1 MANFFEQF
9 DTAKKKEPSENF
21 FAKFDKQPEETSNPL
36 KGSAARAVE
45 LGASGVEAY
54 SRVAK
59 PFGVIDEALNK
70 ATPFL
75 GMLNM
80 ARRSMQGKEG
90 LEKENQA
97 LDSMQDWASS
107 SRDYAKDIGYAP
119 STKLGDIPS
128 NPLNLVPFIAERIIT
143 SVPDMVAA
151 VTMPKA
157 YVAARTNEI
166 LNDRLKN
173 DEKTIEQATVG
184 DVAAAATGAVIETS
198 LERFATKGLFKGATP
213 GKTAG
218 SRIGTQ
224 VGIQS
229 GTEALEEGAS
239 NIAGSAGTKRGV
251 DYEELGTAMLEGAIV
266 GGGFGG
272 TIQGVKE
279 GVNRYLKGDEK
290 KTGKSVLDR
299 LTEEE
304 DVGQVIPPAGGEST
318 SLAGQ
323 PGAGSSAG
331 RTTRPKPD
339 GMVST
344 GQDVTDVDTGA
355 GQPAS
360 SLANFQ
366 EAYNNLRQEI
376 VPLLGGGIQTPEKT
390 TQIKMAMRDLNNL
403 VDDNAN
409 LINDPKLINQLK
421 NPMFDG
427 SSIVGAL
434 AAQDQSGQARG
445 MQSDMFGTIKRTA
458 QMARDAMAMAGGD
471 VTKAVA
477 NLEAAKQRYIA
488 KLQAGAYDENWAITQ
503 AGPGMTAGEA
513 VRSRQQL
520 AEQHV
525 ARLAEQID
533 QAIEQLQRPAR
544 GMQSA
549 DPLRAGQ
556 IETGVE
562 IANNFGGGNRAAAV
576 QWQQGRIQKL
586 QQDAQL
592 GPENAPD
599 YLYNTAG
606 GEALKSPE
614 AYKTYFDNLISL
626 NQEVLS
632 QLQGTPRAMQGNLLG
647 EGAWSNVKR
656 TTKGD
661 VEIIP
666 TSSLD
671 RAAQRNKADTS
682 TPEYEALKAS
692 IQAKGIVDPIIIT
705 TNSLGRAEV
714 FEGNHRLQAAREL
727 GIKEIPVVL
736 HSRTNSSESYP
747 VVGRKPSSLLAET
760 EKQINEERVKPIP
773 QDAQTAEMVGESTD
787 AATQARVEAAR
798 KSAEIEKRNK
808 GKDQAVTPSMT
819 PLERVLT
826 LEDREADLVNQ
837 LEKTETQK
845 VGSSLGVEEKDL
857 KAGLQT
863 ELVGVRRDL
872 EAARAEVASRKS
884 TPAVTPAEQVT
895 TTPTTVESTQEQNDM
910 FGKPVVQKQQRKGQ
924 PKKERKDLTPLDE
937 DFEEF
942 GAPVEGDADVTATAE
957 PVQYDQ
963 KGDPIE
969 APDTST
975 EHIAQTTEGGQVKE
989 FFDLIQPI
997 AETSTEQ
1004 ERHNS
1009 SKNVAAK
1016 VMLQYDIASA
1026 GESSSPGAR
1035 SMLKYLTSRVGGVN
1049 AFKALMDALRRASPE
1064 EQGRLYTKAGIP
1076 DLTTRRGIEQFSD
1089 EVREYVSQLS
1099 GKGVGVGMPK
1109 SGIYTERITTGTAV
1123 TQKFGKTAGGKPRR
1137 PSQGVT
1143 ETEHVIADGK
1153 LRGALLAIKQSFTA
1167 GTKMSPQ
1174 MSAAMTYLNNLN
1186 RDTFGQAMSAL
1197 AYDLAYYAVDPKYF
1211 NANYGY
1217 FGEGGRYANNFR
1229 EWVKENLSP
1238 STLATLDEMVEQ
1250 HKQTHEANVAYTK
1263 AVADYHESL
1272 KRYEEQLAKEA
1283 KERATIVEK
1292 KNERKLKRI
1301 SERLAETTT
1310 GEGEATPDVEVS
1322 TKNLPTLQM
1331 LTEVHPD
1338 MVRMLEAGDTRGA
1351 LDLMVQMKSNPYYA
1365 ELAKRLLDTGFTAKT
1380 RIVDADTMESL
1391 NNDPNIGKSLKER
1404 IDGLRDVIIAIYPV
1418 DQQGTLIAELRS
1430 GKLRNVLS
1438 ALAQIEASMDQ
1449 MNASESNKQVL
1460 QGLIDLVNTQYT
1472 WSGKYDPAT
1481 DSIVMRR
1488 GVGKLTNHLLLHET
1502 IHAAASHLLDNPER
1516 LSGFQR
1522 QGYDRLMEL
1531 YTYAK
1536 TQLQQEGADTG
1547 AIYGL
1552 KDLHEFVSE
1561 ALTNPV
1567 FQAKLRA
1574 YRYKAAPYSLQ
1585 NRFTDAI
1592 RRLFNVKKGY
1602 ESNVMAEAMLAAD
1615 AMMAGTMSV
1624 EGMTVTTGPK
1634 AMATGKRKPKVT
1646 PTGMPNQ
1653 PSTIRRWMQTRNWS
1667 QVKREYRNIN
1677 AALRPAFL
1685 GVLTLRQIDD
1695 LVAGRIPQI
1704 KNFIRVTEDFL
1715 ARKSNILEESA
1726 KISRRWEL
1734 LQSKDPDMSRKLGAV
1749 MHSATIAEVDPDKA
1763 TTSQRN
1769 LNVQLMIDWRALNPE
1784 AQTIYRETRNFF
1796 QRRYSNYKR
1805 LMNRRIIQMRQLG
1818 VSEAT
1823 ILEIRNEFEKG
1834 ALKGPYFPLMR
1845 FGRFW
1850 YQIGRST
1857 GREYYMFDSQGA
1869 RDAHIEERLER
1880 DPYLS
1885 QTIGNNIGND
1895 YAKQMDLHASQSTFL
1910 KEVFAAV
1917 DTAKFVGLSPTAADA
1932 RKKELK
1938 DSFYQT
1944 FLQNQ
1949 PDRSMRNQFIH
1960 RNSVEGFSQD
1970 ALRNFTVTSF
1980 NMAYQLARFEFS
1992 PEMFSQMSAA
2002 RSQVKRRIPAGAS
2015 YDPALAAENDELRDF
2030 IKETELKLNA
2040 MLNPP
2045 DDGAWVSYFSNIGFI
2060 YYLTS
2065 VASSVTNILGGIM
2078 IGVPTLVGQQVKAD
2092 PNMSYTRAVANVMG
2106 QVSKTIGQIG
2116 FTGFGIETG
2125 GRIRDSRLLTPSL
2138 QRSNSLTSAEQAA
2151 YRRFVADGLID
2162 ITAAY
2167 DQSGLASKPTED
2179 YSGIPNKSM
2188 QVISFLFHHAERI
2201 NREVVAMSSFR
2212 AAMERRANYPNQ
2224 QQAFAEAIAEAKD
2237 VTHRSMFDYSAPNKP
2252 RYMQHPVA
2260 RVILQFKQFPQQM
2273 TFFLVTN
2280 AWNSIFTGKLTKAEK
2295 REARARFVG
2304 IMGTSA
2310 IMTGVT
2316 GLWNFS
2322 TVASIIEAVF
2332 NYGLDSDDEDR
2343 LDFELAFMNWAVN
2356 TLGKEAGM
2364 LLGRGAFNA
2373 LGYDFASKLKLDGMW
2388 IPDSR
2393 QNLDAQ
2399 TALNDTITKTL
2410 GPFVGIL
2417 QQGARAYD
2425 LFKTGHGD
2433 RALEAMMP
2441 AFIRQPMVA
2450 YRYSKEGA
2458 TNMAGDKI
2466 VDEFS
2471 PFDLAMQ
2478 SLGFRT
2484 SELAERQY
2492 FNITK
2497 KGQAEG
2503 ITKKRTEALNLF
2515 GLYFMTNDSDGV
2527 EKALDQI
2534 IKFNAKHPTAAI
2546 DVDGI
2551 ISSIEKKLEKSAKTD
2566 QGLYIDDKLR
2576 HIVTQ
2581 DYVDKLKKDSKP
2593 AKKKANYFEQFQ

>member
-9 DTAKKKEPSENF
+9 DTAKEKEPSENF
-21 FAKFDKQPEETSNPL
+21 FAQFDKQPEKKKAEPESDSIWTTAADFTKRVLGPAISGTAGIPL
-36 KGSAARAVE
+36 GIEQGVKGSVRGAIEGDE
-45 LGASGVEAY
+45 LSSLPGLRLAQIAKASL
-54 SRVAK
+54 
-59 PFGVIDEALNK
+59 FGVSTDEQK
-70 ATPFL
+70 A
-75 GMLNM
+75 
-80 ARRSMQGKEG
+80 Q
-90 LEKENQA
+90 
-97 LDSMQDWASS
+97 
-107 SRDYAKDIGYAP
+107 
-119 STKLGDIPS
+119 
-128 NPLNLVPFIAERIIT
+128 
-143 SVPDMVAA
+143 
-151 VTMPKA
+151 
-157 YVAARTNEI
+157 AARTLAALPNIPGARALNEI
-166 LNDRLKN
+166 GKSVQESIEDSVS
-173 DEKTIEQATVG
+173 EKTKKALKESQVTGNIFKGEIDFGSNPTVRGYAMQAASVFGSLAPVIATTVITKSPTAGGLAGGAMAAEEAGTNAAEYINKLSHEQLMTDSPFYASMIKG
-184 DVAAAATGAVIETS
+184 GASPDEARDLAIKKAAETGAVMQGLVATFGD
-198 LERFATKGLFKGATP
+198 RFTGKLVTGAFDDMLKKVAGKSVIARTGAGAGLSAAEQGAQEVAEGVASDIAVKKVVKSKEIGEDSAANLILGALGGAGP
-213 GKTAG
+213 GG
-218 SRIGTQ
+218 Y
-224 VGIQS
+224 
-229 GTEALEEGAS
+229 
-239 NIAGSAGTKRGV
+239 RG
-251 DYEELGTAMLEGAIV
+251 L
-266 GGGFGG
+266 
-272 TIQGVKE
+272 KE
-279 GVNRYLKGDEK
+279 GIADKYLRGDEK

-304 DVGQVIPPAGGEST
+304 DVGQVIPPAGGAGT
-318 SLAGQ
+318 GLAGQ
-323 PGAGSSAG
+323 PGAGGTAG
-331 RTTRPKPD
+331 RTAGLKPD

-344 GQDVTDVDTGA
+344 GQDVTDADTGA
-355 GQPAS
+355 GQPAGALDDFRRQYDELRTE
-360 SLANFQ
+360 LADLISIQ
-366 EAYNNLRQEI
+366 RPTDADMRRMKI
-376 VPLLGGGIQTPEKT
+376 VSQ
-390 TQIKMAMRDLNNL
+390 DLNDVVDANAGLIKDGNL
-403 VDDNAN
+403 V
-409 LINDPKLINQLK
+409 KQLK

-427 SSIVGAL
+427 TPVLDAL
-434 AAQDQSGQARG
+434 ASQGGGEARG
-445 MQSDMFGTIKRTA
+445 MQSNMFGSFQRVT

-471 VTKAVA
+471 VNKAVA

-488 KLQAGAYDENWAITQ
+488 KLEAGGYDDNWAISQ
-503 AGPGMTAGEA
+503 AGPGLTAGEA
-513 VRSRQQL
+513 VKSRQQL

-525 ARLAEQID
+525 ARLSEQID
-533 QAIEQLQRPAR
+533 QAVAQLQRQP
-544 GMQSA
+544 
-549 DPLRAGQ
+549 
-556 IETGVE
+556 
-562 IANNFGGGNRAAAV
+562 N
-576 QWQQGRIQKL
+576 
-586 QQDAQL
+586 
-592 GPENAPD
+592 
-599 YLYNTAG
+599 
-606 GEALKSPE
+606 
-614 AYKTYFDNLISL
+614 
-626 NQEVLS
+626 
-632 QLQGTPRAMQGNLLG
+632 AMQGDLFG
-647 EGAWSNVKR
+647 EQDDKDVDALMGALEGKPQR
-656 TTKGD
+656 KTKSERDMFG
-661 VEIIP
+661 
-666 TSSLD
+666 
-671 RAAQRNKADTS
+671 
-682 TPEYEALKAS
+682 
-692 IQAKGIVDPIIIT
+692 
-705 TNSLGRAEV
+705 AEV
-714 FEGNHRLQAAREL
+714 E
-727 GIKEIPVVL
+727 VD
-736 HSRTNSSESYP
+736 
-747 VVGRKPSSLLAET
+747 ET
-760 EKQINEERVKPIP
+760 
-773 QDAQTAEMVGESTD
+773 
-787 AATQARVEAAR
+787 
-798 KSAEIEKRNK
+798 
-808 GKDQAVTPSMT
+808 VT
-819 PLERVLT
+819 
-826 LEDREADLVNQ
+826 
-837 LEKTETQK
+837 
-845 VGSSLGVEEKDL
+845 
-857 KAGLQT
+857 
-863 ELVGVRRDL
+863 
-872 EAARAEVASRKS
+872 
-884 TPAVTPAEQVT
+884 TPAE
-895 TTPTTVESTQEQNDM
+895 PI
-910 FGKPVVQKQQRKGQ
+910 
-924 PKKERKDLTPLDE
+924 
-937 DFEEF
+937 
-942 GAPVEGDADVTATAE
+942 
-957 PVQYDQ
+957 QYDQ
-963 KGDPIE
+963 KGEPIK
-969 APDTST
+969 APDIST
-975 EHIAQTTEGGQVKE
+975 EHVTQTSEGEQVKD
-989 FFDLIQPI
+989 FFDVIQPV
-997 AETSTEQ
+997 AETPTEQ

-1016 VMLQYDIASA
+1016 TMLQFDIAA
-1026 GESSSPGAR
+1026 PGEGTSLGAKT
-1035 SMLKYLTSRVGGVN
+1035 MLKYLTARVGGMDS
-1049 AFKALMDALRRASPE
+1049 FRALMDALRRASPE
-1064 EQGRLYTKAGIP
+1064 EQGRLYTKAGLP
-1076 DLTTRRGIEQFSD
+1076 DLTTRRGVEQFSD

-1099 GKGVGVGMPK
+1099 GKEVGVGMPK
-1109 SGIYTERITTGTAV
+1109 SGVYTERITTGTAV
-1123 TQKFGKTAGGKPRR
+1123 TQKFGKTAEGKPRR

-1143 ETEHVIADGK
+1143 ENEHVIADPK
-1153 LRGALLAIKQSFTA
+1153 LRGALLAIKQAFNA
-1167 GTKMSPQ
+1167 GVKMSPQ

-1186 RDTFGQAMSAL
+1186 RKTFGEAMSAL
-1197 AYDLAYYAVDPKYF
+1197 AYDLAYYEVDPKYF

-1229 EWVKENLSP
+1229 DWIRQNLSE
-1238 STLATLDEMVEQ
+1238 STLATLDEMVAE
-1250 HKQTHEANVAYTK
+1250 HKRTHEANVAYSK
-1263 AVADYHESL
+1263 AITDYHESL

-1301 SERLAETTT
+1301 SERLTETTT

-1322 TKNLPTLQM
+1322 TKNLPTIQM
-1331 LTEVHPD
+1331 LTELHPD

-1351 LDLMVQMKSNPYYA
+1351 LDLMVQMKGNPYYS
-1365 ELAKRLLDTGFTAKT
+1365 ELAKRLLDTGFTAQT

-1391 NNDPNIGKSLKER
+1391 NNDPSIEKSLKER
-1404 IDGLRDVIIAIYPV
+1404 IDALRDVVTAIYPT

-1430 GKLRNVLS
+1430 GKLRNVLT
-1438 ALAQIEASMDQ
+1438 ALAQIESSMDQ

-1460 QGLIDLVNTQYT
+1460 QSLITLVNTQYA

-1531 YTYAK
+1531 YEYSKA
-1536 TQLQQEGADTG
+1536 QLQQEGADIG

-1567 FQAKLRA
+1567 FQAMLRG

-1634 AMATGKRKPKVT
+1634 AMATGKRKPKIM
-1646 PTGMPNQ
+1646 PKGMPNQ
-1653 PSTIRRWMQTRNWS
+1653 PSTLRRWMQTRNWS
-1667 QVKREYRNIN
+1667 QVRREFRNID

-1749 MHSATIAEVDPDKA
+1749 MHSATIAEVDPAKA
-1763 TTSQRN
+1763 TTLQRN
-1769 LNVQLMIDWRALNPE
+1769 ANVQLIQDWNALDPE
-1784 AQTIYRETRNFF
+1784 AQAIYKEVRDFF
-1796 QRRYSNYKR
+1796 QRRYANYKR

-1845 FGRFW
+1845 HGRFW
-1850 YQIGRST
+1850 YQIGRGA
-1857 GREYYMFDSQGA
+1857 GREYYMFESQGA
-1869 RDAHIEERLER
+1869 RDAHIEERLTK

-1885 QTIGNNIGND
+1885 QTIGDNVGND
-1895 YAKQMDLHASQSTFL
+1895 YAKQMDFHAQQSAFL

-1917 DTAKFVGLSPTAADA
+1917 DSANFAGLSTTAADA

-1970 ALRNFTVTSF
+1970 ALRNFANTSF

-1992 PEMFSQMSAA
+1992 PEMFSQMDAA
-2002 RSQVKRRIPAGAS
+2002 RAQVKRRVPAGAG
-2015 YDPALAAENDELRDF
+2015 YDPVLAAENDELRDF
-2030 IKETELKLNA
+2030 VKETELRLNA

-2065 VASSVTNILGGIM
+2065 VASAVTNILGGIM
-2078 IGVPTLVGQQVKAD
+2078 IGVPTLVGQQIRANPK
-2092 PNMSYTRAVANVMG
+2092 MGYTRAVANVMM
-2106 QVSKTIGQIG
+2106 QVSRTVGQMG
-2116 FTGFGIETG
+2116 LTGFGVETG
-2125 GRIRDSRLLTPSL
+2125 GRIRDARLLTPSL
-2138 QRSNSLTSAEQAA
+2138 ERSKNLTGAEMAA
-2151 YRRFVADGLID
+2151 YKRFVADGLID

-2188 QVISFLFHHAERI
+2188 QVISFLFHHAERM
-2201 NREVVAMSSFR
+2201 NREVVSMSAFR
-2212 AAMERRANYPNQ
+2212 AAMEKRANYTNQ

-2237 VTHRSMFDYSAPNKP
+2237 ATHRSMFDYSAPNKP

-2260 RVILQFKQFPQQM
+2260 RVVLQFKQFPQQM
-2273 TFFLVTN
+2273 TFFLARN
-2280 AWNSIFTGKLTKAEK
+2280 AYNSFKGLTEADR
-2295 REARARFVG
+2295 REARARFIGTMGMAG
-2304 IMGTSA
+2304 IMS
-2310 IMTGVT
+2310 GVT
-2316 GLWNFS
+2316 GLWGFS
-2322 TVASIIEAVF
+2322 TVAAIVEAVF
-2332 NYGLDSDDEDR
+2332 NFGMAPDDEDR
-2343 LDFELAFMNWAVN
+2343 LDFELEFMNWSVN

-2393 QNLDAQ
+2393 QNVDAE

-2417 QQGARAYD
+2417 QQGARAYT

-2441 AFIRQPMVA
+2441 AFIRQPLVA
-2450 YRYSKEGA
+2450 FRYSKEGA

-2471 PFDLAMQ
+2471 PFDIAMQ

-2484 SELAERQY
+2484 AELAERQY

-2515 GLYFMTNDSDGV
+2515 GLYFMTNDTDGV
-2527 EKALDQI
+2527 DKALKQI
-2534 IKFNAKHPTAAI
+2534 IDFNERHPTDAI
-2546 DVDGI
+2546 DVDGL
-2551 ISSIEKKLEKSAKTD
+2551 ISSIEKKMQKSAKTD

-2593 AKKKANYFEQFQ
+2593 AEKKANYFEQFQ

>member
-9 DTAKKKEPSENF
+9 ETAKEKEPSENF
-21 FAKFDKQPEETSNPL
+21 FAQFEKQSEKKKAEPEETSNPL
-36 KGSAARAVE
+36 KGTAARAVE

-107 SRDYAKDIGYAP
+107 SRDYAKDIGYTP
-119 STKLGDIPS
+119 STKLSDIPA

-166 LNDRLKN
+166 LNERLKN

-198 LERFATKGLFKGATP
+198 LERFATKGLFKSATP
-213 GKTAG
+213 GKTAA
-218 SRIGTQ
+218 SRVGAQ

-272 TIQGVKE
+272 TVQGVKE
-279 GVNRYLKGDEK
+279 GLDRYLKGDEK

-304 DVGQVIPPAGGEST
+304 DVGQVIDTTGGES
-318 SLAGQ
+318 AGMAGKPGAGGPGSGLTGTESTRVVSTGSDADAVDAGTRQQ
-323 PGAGSSAG
+323 PGA
-331 RTTRPKPD
+331 
-339 GMVST
+339 
-344 GQDVTDVDTGA
+344 
-355 GQPAS
+355 
-360 SLANFQ
+360 LANFQ

-390 TQIKMAMRDLNNL
+390 AQIKMAMRDLNNL
-403 VDDNAN
+403 VDDNAD

-445 MQSDMFGTIKRTA
+445 MQGDMFGTIKRTA

-471 VTKAVA
+471 VNKAIA
-477 NLEAAKQRYIA
+477 NLQATKQRYLA
-488 KLQAGAYDENWAITQ
+488 KLEAGGYDENWAISQ
-503 AGPGMTAGEA
+503 AGEGMTAGEA
-513 VRSRQQL
+513 VKSRQQL

-525 ARLAEQID
+525 ARLSEQID
-533 QAIEQLQRPAR
+533 QAVEQLQRQP
-544 GMQSA
+544 
-549 DPLRAGQ
+549 
-556 IETGVE
+556 
-562 IANNFGGGNRAAAV
+562 
-576 QWQQGRIQKL
+576 K
-586 QQDAQL
+586 
-592 GPENAPD
+592 
-599 YLYNTAG
+599 
-606 GEALKSPE
+606 
-614 AYKTYFDNLISL
+614 
-626 NQEVLS
+626 
-632 QLQGTPRAMQGNLLG
+632 AMQGDLF
-647 EGAWSNVKR
+647 
-656 TTKGD
+656 D
-661 VEIIP
+661 
-666 TSSLD
+666 
-671 RAAQRNKADTS
+671 Q
-682 TPEYEALKAS
+682 
-692 IQAKGIVDPIIIT
+692 
-705 TNSLGRAEV
+705 
-714 FEGNHRLQAAREL
+714 
-727 GIKEIPVVL
+727 
-736 HSRTNSSESYP
+736 
-747 VVGRKPSSLLAET
+747 
-760 EKQINEERVKPIP
+760 
-773 QDAQTAEMVGESTD
+773 QD
-787 AATQARVEAAR
+787 
-798 KSAEIEKRNK
+798 
-808 GKDQAVTPSMT
+808 
-819 PLERVLT
+819 
-826 LEDREADLVNQ
+826 
-837 LEKTETQK
+837 
-845 VGSSLGVEEKDL
+845 EKDVDKL
-857 KAGLQT
+857 MDALEGKRQPKS
-863 ELVGVRRDL
+863 ERDMFGS
-872 EAARAEVASRKS
+872 EAVSEEE
-884 TPAVTPAEQVT
+884 TPATPAE
-895 TTPTTVESTQEQNDM
+895 PI
-910 FGKPVVQKQQRKGQ
+910 
-924 PKKERKDLTPLDE
+924 
-937 DFEEF
+937 
-942 GAPVEGDADVTATAE
+942 
-957 PVQYDQ
+957 QYDQ
-963 KGDPIE
+963 KGEPIR
-969 APDTST
+969 APDIST
-975 EHIAQTTEGGQVKE
+975 EHVAQTSEGAQVKD
-989 FFDLIQPI
+989 FFDVIQPA
-997 AETSTEQ
+997 AETPTEQ
-1004 ERHNS
+1004 ERHSS

-1016 VMLQYDIASA
+1016 TMLQYDIAA
-1026 GESSSPGAR
+1026 PGEGTSLGAR
-1035 SMLKYLTSRVGGVN
+1035 TMLKYLSARVGGMDS
-1049 AFKALMDALRRASPE
+1049 FRALMDALRRASPE
-1064 EQGRLYTKAGIP
+1064 EQGRLYTKAGLP
-1076 DLTTRRGIEQFSD
+1076 DLTTRRGVEQFSD
-1089 EVREYVSQLS
+1089 EVREYTSQLS
-1099 GKGVGVGMPK
+1099 GKEVGVGMPK
-1109 SGIYTERITTGTAV
+1109 SGVYTERITTGTAV
-1123 TQKFGKTAGGKPRR
+1123 TQKFGKTPEGKPRR

-1143 ETEHVIADGK
+1143 ENEHVVADAK
-1153 LRGALLAIKQSFTA
+1153 LRGALLAIKQAFNA
-1167 GTKMSPQ
+1167 GVKMSPQ

-1186 RDTFGQAMSAL
+1186 RKTFGEAMSAL
-1197 AYDLAYYAVDPKYF
+1197 AYDLAYYEVDPKYF

-1229 EWVKENLSP
+1229 DWIKQNLSEG
-1238 STLATLDEMVEQ
+1238 TLATLDEMVAE
-1250 HKQTHEANVAYTK
+1250 HKRTHEANLAYTK
-1263 AVADYHESL
+1263 AVTDYHESL
-1272 KRYEEQLAKEA
+1272 KQYEEKLSKEA
-1283 KERATIVEK
+1283 KERATIEQK

-1301 SERLAETTT
+1301 SERLTETTT

-1322 TKNLPTLQM
+1322 TKNLPTIQM
-1331 LTEVHPD
+1331 LTELHPD

-1351 LDLMVQMKSNPYYA
+1351 LDLMVQMKGNPYYS
-1365 ELAKRLLDTGFTAKT
+1365 ELAQRLLDTNFTAQT

-1391 NNDPNIGKSLKER
+1391 NNDPNIAKSLQER
-1404 IDGLRDVIIAIYPV
+1404 IDGLRDVITAIYPV
-1418 DQQGTLIAELRS
+1418 EQQGTLIAELRS

-1438 ALAQIEASMDQ
+1438 TLAQIEASMDQ

-1460 QGLIDLVNTQYT
+1460 QSLIDLVNTQYT

-1516 LSGFQR
+1516 LTGFQR

-1531 YTYAK
+1531 YEYSK

-1567 FQAKLRA
+1567 FQARLRGF
-1574 YRYKAAPYSLQ
+1574 RYKSAPYSLQ

-1624 EGMTVTTGPK
+1624 EGMIVTTGPK
-1634 AMATGKRKPKVT
+1634 AMATGKRKPKIM

-1653 PSTIRRWMQTRNWS
+1653 PSTIRRWMQARNWN
-1667 QVKREYRNIN
+1667 QIKREFRNMD

-1704 KNFIRVTEDFL
+1704 SNFIKVTEDFL

-1763 TTSQRN
+1763 NTQQRN
-1769 LNVQLMIDWRALNPE
+1769 ANVQLMLDWNALSPE
-1784 AQTIYRETRNFF
+1784 AQAIYRDVRNFF
-1796 QRRYSNYKR
+1796 QRRYANYKR
-1805 LMNRRIIQMRQLG
+1805 LMNQRIIQMRQLG

-1845 FGRFW
+1845 HGRFW
-1850 YQIGRST
+1850 YQIGRGAS
-1857 GREYYMFDSQGA
+1857 REYYMFESQGA
-1869 RDAHIEERLER
+1869 RDAHVEERLER

-1885 QTIGNNIGND
+1885 QTIGDNIGND
-1895 YAKQMDLHASQSTFL
+1895 YAKQMDFHAQQSAFL

-1917 DTAKFVGLSPTAADA
+1917 DNANFAGLSTTDADA

-1960 RNSVEGFSQD
+1960 RNSIEGFSQD
-1970 ALRNFTVTSF
+1970 ALRNFANTSF
-1980 NMAYQLARFEFS
+1980 NMAYQLARFEYS
-1992 PEMFSQMSAA
+1992 PEMFSQMDAA
-2002 RSQVKRRIPAGAS
+2002 RSQVKRRTPAGAN
-2015 YDPALAAENDELRDF
+2015 YDPVLAAENDTLRDF
-2030 IKETELKLNA
+2030 IKETELRLNA

-2045 DDGAWVSYFSNIGFI
+2045 DDGAFVSYFSNIGFI

-2065 VASSVTNILGGIM
+2065 VASAVTNVLGGMM
-2078 IGVPTLVGQQVKAD
+2078 IGVPTLVGQQIRAN

-2116 FTGFGIETG
+2116 LTGFGIETG

-2138 QRSNSLTSAEQAA
+2138 QRSNLLTKAEQAA
-2151 YRRFVADGLID
+2151 YKRFVADGLID

-2188 QVISFLFHHAERI
+2188 QVISFLFHHAERM

-2212 AAMERRANYPNQ
+2212 AAMEKRANYPNQ
-2224 QQAFAEAIAEAKD
+2224 QQAFAESIAEAKD
-2237 VTHRSMFDYSAPNKP
+2237 ITHRSMFDYSASNKP

-2273 TFFLVTN
+2273 TFFLARN
-2280 AWNSIFTGKLTKAEK
+2280 AYNSFKGLTKADR

-2304 IMGTSA
+2304 IMGTAGILS
-2310 IMTGVT
+2310 GVT
-2316 GLWNFS
+2316 GLWGFS
-2322 TVASIIEAVF
+2322 TIAAIIEAVF
-2332 NYGLDSDDEDR
+2332 NFGLDSDDEDR
-2343 LDFELAFMNWAVN
+2343 LDFELEFMNWAVN

-2388 IPDSR
+2388 IPDMR
-2393 QNLDAQ
+2393 QNTDAE
-2399 TALNDTITKTL
+2399 TALNDSITKAL

-2417 QQGARAYD
+2417 QQGARAYT

-2441 AFIRQPMVA
+2441 AFIRQPLVA

-2515 GLYFMTNDSDGV
+2515 GLHFMTNDSDGV

-2534 IKFNAKHPTAAI
+2534 IKFNEKHPTAAI

-2581 DYVDKLKKDSKP
+2581 NYVDKLKKDYKP
-2593 AKKKANYFEQFQ
+2593 AKKANYFEQFE

>member
-1 MANFFEQF
+1 MANFFDQF
-9 DTAKKKEPSENF
+9 DTAKEKEPSGNF
-21 FAKFDKQPEETSNPL
+21 FDQFDEPAKKKKAEPEETSNPL
-36 KGSAARAVE
+36 KGTAARAVE

-59 PFGVIDEALNK
+59 PFGVIDEAINK

-80 ARRSMQGKEG
+80 ARRSIQGKEG
-90 LEKENQA
+90 LEKENKA
-97 LDSMQDWASS
+97 LDSMQDWANS
-107 SRDYAKDIGYAP
+107 SRDYAKDIGYTP
-119 STKLGDIPS
+119 STKLSDIPA

-166 LNDRLKN
+166 LNERLKN

-213 GKTAG
+213 GKTAA
-218 SRIGTQ
+218 SRVGAQ

-272 TIQGVKE
+272 TVQGVKE
-279 GVNRYLKGDEK
+279 GLDRYLKGDEK

-318 SLAGQ
+318 SLAGK
-323 PGAGSSAG
+323 PGAGGSAG
-331 RTTRPKPD
+331 RITRPESD
-339 GMVST
+339 GVVST
-344 GQDVTDVDTGA
+344 GQDATDADTRA
-355 GQPAS
+355 GQQPGALEDFRRQYDELRTE
-360 SLANFQ
+360 LADLISIQ
-366 EAYNNLRQEI
+366 RPTDADMRTMKIVSQNLND
-376 VPLLGGGIQTPEKT
+376 VVDANAGL
-390 TQIKMAMRDLNNL
+390 IKDG
-403 VDDNAN
+403 N
-409 LINDPKLINQLK
+409 LIRQLK

-427 SSIVGAL
+427 TPVLDAL
-434 AAQDQSGQARG
+434 ASQGGGEARG

-477 NLEAAKQRYIA
+477 NLEAAKQRYFA
-488 KLQAGAYDENWAITQ
+488 KLQAGGYDENWAISQ
-503 AGPGMTAGEA
+503 AGPGLTAGEA

-544 GMQSA
+544 GMQ
-549 DPLRAGQ
+549 
-556 IETGVE
+556 
-562 IANNFGGGNRAAAV
+562 
-576 QWQQGRIQKL
+576 
-586 QQDAQL
+586 
-592 GPENAPD
+592 
-599 YLYNTAG
+599 
-606 GEALKSPE
+606 
-614 AYKTYFDNLISL
+614 
-626 NQEVLS
+626 
-632 QLQGTPRAMQGNLLG
+632 GNLFNKPPE
-647 EGAWSNVKR
+647 EGAPAESME
-656 TTKGD
+656 D
-661 VEIIP
+661 VFAEP
-666 TSSLD
+666 ADEAT
-671 RAAQRNKADTS
+671 RAKM
-682 TPEYEALKAS
+682 EA
-692 IQAKGIVDPIIIT
+692 T
-705 TNSLGRAEV
+705 
-714 FEGNHRLQAAREL
+714 RL
-727 GIKEIPVVL
+727 
-736 HSRTNSSESYP
+736 
-747 VVGRKPSSLLAET
+747 
-760 EKQINEERVKPIP
+760 
-773 QDAQTAEMVGESTD
+773 
-787 AATQARVEAAR
+787 
-798 KSAEIEKRNK
+798 SAEIEKRNK
-808 GKDQAVTPSMT
+808 GKDQAAAPSMT

-826 LEDREADLVNQ
+826 LEDREADLANR
-837 LEKTETQK
+837 LERAETQK
-845 VGSSLGVEEKDL
+845 VGSSLGVEEVELTK
-857 KAGLQT
+857 GLRT
-863 ELVGVRRDL
+863 ELAGVRRDL
-872 EAARAEVASRKS
+872 EAARAEVASGK
-884 TPAVTPAEQVT
+884 TAPAIQPKKETAV
-895 TTPTTVESTQEQNDM
+895 PTTVESTQEQTDM
-910 FGKPVVQKQQRKGQ
+910 FGKPVAQKQQKQAQ
-924 PKKERKDLTPLDE
+924 PKKERKDRTPLDE

-942 GAPVEGDADVTATAE
+942 GAEVEEETPATPE

-963 KGDPIE
+963 KGEPIR
-969 APDTST
+969 APDLSV
-975 EHIAQTTEGGQVKE
+975 EHVAQTDEGQQVKD
-989 FFDLIQPI
+989 FFGLIQPI
-997 AETSTEQ
+997 AETPTEQ
-1004 ERHNS
+1004 ERHSS

-1016 VMLQYDIASA
+1016 VMLQYDIAA
-1026 GESSSPGAR
+1026 PGETTSPGAKT
-1035 SMLKYLTSRVGGVN
+1035 MLKYLTARVAG
-1049 AFKALMDALRRASPE
+1049 ADSFKALMDALRRASPE
-1064 EQGRLYTKAGIP
+1064 EQGRLFTKAGLP

-1099 GKGVGVGMPK
+1099 GRDTGVGMPK
-1109 SGIYTERITTGTAV
+1109 SGVYTERITTGTAV
-1123 TQKFGKTAGGKPRR
+1123 TQKFGKTAEGKPRR

-1143 ETEHVIADGK
+1143 ENEHVIADAK
-1153 LRGALLAIKQSFTA
+1153 LRGALLAIKQAFNA
-1167 GTKMSPQ
+1167 GVKMSPQ

-1186 RDTFGQAMSAL
+1186 RKTFGEAMSAL
-1197 AYDLAYYAVDPKYF
+1197 AYDLAYYEVDPKYF

-1229 EWVKENLSP
+1229 DWIRQNLSE
-1238 STLATLDEMVEQ
+1238 STLATLDEMVAE
-1250 HKQTHEANVAYTK
+1250 HKKTHEANVAYTK
-1263 AVADYHESL
+1263 AVTDYHESL

-1380 RIVDADTMESL
+1380 RIIDADTMEPL
-1391 NNDPNIGKSLKER
+1391 NNDPNIPKSLQER
-1404 IDGLRDVIIAIYPV
+1404 IDAMRDVVTAIYPV

-1430 GKLRNVLS
+1430 GKLRNVLT
-1438 ALAQIEASMDQ
+1438 ALAQIESSMDQ

-1460 QGLIDLVNTQYT
+1460 QSLLTLVNTQYA

-1531 YTYAK
+1531 YTYSK
-1536 TQLQQEGADTG
+1536 TKLQEEGADIG

-1552 KDLHEFVSE
+1552 NDLHEFVSE

-1567 FQAKLRA
+1567 FQARLRGF
-1574 YRYKAAPYSLQ
+1574 RYKEAPYSLQ

-1615 AMMAGTMSV
+1615 AMMAGTMSI

-1634 AMATGKRKPKVT
+1634 AMATGKRKPKIMPV
-1646 PTGMPNQ
+1646 GMPNQ
-1653 PSTIRRWMQTRNWS
+1653 PSTIRRWMQTRNWN
-1667 QVKREYRNIN
+1667 QVKREFRNMD

-1704 KNFIRVTEDFL
+1704 SNFIKVTEDFL

-1749 MHSATIAEVDPDKA
+1749 MHSATIAEVDPAKA
-1763 TTSQRN
+1763 NAQQRN
-1769 LNVQLMIDWRALNPE
+1769 ANVQLMLDWNALDPE
-1784 AQTIYRETRNFF
+1784 AKAIYKEVRDFF

-1845 FGRFW
+1845 HGRFW
-1850 YQIGRST
+1850 YQIGRGA
-1857 GREYYMFDSQGA
+1857 GREYYMFESQGA
-1869 RDAHIEERLER
+1869 RDAHVEERLER

-1885 QTIGNNIGND
+1885 QTIGDNIGND
-1895 YAKQMDLHASQSTFL
+1895 YAKQMDFHAQQSAFL

-1917 DTAKFVGLSPTAADA
+1917 DKANFAGLSTVDADA

-1970 ALRNFTVTSF
+1970 ALRNFANTSF
-1980 NMAYQLARFEFS
+1980 NMAYQLARFEYS
-1992 PEMFSQMSAA
+1992 PEMFSQMDAA
-2002 RSQVKRRIPAGAS
+2002 RSQVKRRTPAGAN
-2015 YDPALAAENDELRDF
+2015 YDPVLAAENDTLRDF
-2030 IKETELKLNA
+2030 IKETELRLNA

-2045 DDGAWVSYFSNIGFI
+2045 DDGAFVSYFSNIGFI

-2065 VASSVTNILGGIM
+2065 VASAVTNVLGGMM
-2078 IGVPTLVGQQVKAD
+2078 IGVPTLVGQQIRAN
-2092 PNMSYTRAVANVMG
+2092 PNMGYTRAVANVMM

-2116 FTGFGIETG
+2116 LTGFGVETG

-2138 QRSNSLTSAEQAA
+2138 QRSNSLTNAEQAA
-2151 YRRFVADGLID
+2151 YKRFVADGLID

-2212 AAMERRANYPNQ
+2212 AAMEKRANYPNQ

-2237 VTHRSMFDYSAPNKP
+2237 ITHRSMFDYSATNKP

-2273 TFFLVTN
+2273 TFFLARN
-2280 AWNSIFTGKLTKAEK
+2280 AYNSFKGLTKADR

-2304 IMGTSA
+2304 IMGTAGILS
-2310 IMTGVT
+2310 GVT
-2316 GLWNFS
+2316 GLWGFS
-2322 TVASIIEAVF
+2322 TIAAIIEAVF
-2332 NYGLDSDDEDR
+2332 NFGLDSDDEDR
-2343 LDFELAFMNWAVN
+2343 LDFELEFMNWAVN

-2388 IPDSR
+2388 IPDMR
-2393 QNLDAQ
+2393 QNTDAE
-2399 TALNDTITKTL
+2399 TALNDSITKAL

-2417 QQGARAYD
+2417 QQGARAYT

-2441 AFIRQPMVA
+2441 AFIRQPLVA

-2466 VDEFS
+2466 VDEFG

-2515 GLYFMTNDSDGV
+2515 GLNFMTNDADGV

-2534 IKFNAKHPTAAI
+2534 IKFNEKHPTAAI

-2551 ISSIEKKLEKSAKTD
+2551 ISSIEKKMEKSAKTD

-2593 AKKKANYFEQFQ
+2593 AEKKANYFDKFD

>member
-9 DTAKKKEPSENF
+9 ETAKEKEPSENF
-21 FAKFDKQPEETSNPL
+21 FAQFEKQSEKKKAEPESDSIWTTAADFSKRVLGSIVGGAANIPFGTEQGL
-36 KGSAARAVE
+36 KG
-45 LGASGVEAY
+45 
-54 SRVAK
+54 
-59 PFGVIDEALNK
+59 
-70 ATPFL
+70 T
-75 GMLNM
+75 
-80 ARRSMQGKEG
+80 ARRSLEGEADVIMPSSVYQPGLDTEETLFGPETDEQKARRKLYAQRAVASVPEVTFFRDLSKYGQKVQQSIEDSVSEKTKKAIKESEVTG
-90 LEKENQA
+90 NIFKGEIDFGSNPTV
-97 LDSMQDWASS
+97 
-107 SRDYAKDIGYAP
+107 RGYAMQAASVFGSLAP
-119 STKLGDIPS
+119 
-128 NPLNLVPFIAERIIT
+128 VIATSIIT
-143 SVPDMVAA
+143 KSPTAGGVVGGAMAA
-151 VTMPKA
+151 GEAGTNAAEYIGKLSHEQLMDGSPFYATMIQGGADQDEARNLTIKKA
-157 YVAARTNEI
+157 AE
-166 LNDRLKN
+166 
-173 DEKTIEQATVG
+173 
-184 DVAAAATGAVIETS
+184 TGAVLQGLVATFGD
-198 LERFATKGLFKGATP
+198 RFTGKLVTGAFDDMLKKVAGKSVIARTGAGAGLSSA
-213 GKTAG
+213 
-218 SRIGTQ
+218 
-224 VGIQS
+224 
-229 GTEALEEGAS
+229 EEGVQEVAEGVAS
-239 NIAGSAGTKRGV
+239 DVAVKNVVKGKEIGEDSAANLILGALGGAGPGGYRG
-251 DYEELGTAMLEGAIV
+251 L
-266 GGGFGG
+266 
-272 TIQGVKE
+272 KE
-279 GVNRYLKGDEK
+279 GIADKYLRGDEK

-304 DVGQVIPPAGGEST
+304 DVGQVITPAGGESI
-318 SLAGQ
+318 SLVGQ
-323 PGAGSSAG
+323 PGAGGSAG
-331 RTTRPKPD
+331 RTTRVKPD

-344 GQDVTDVDTGA
+344 GQDVTDADAGA
-355 GQPAS
+355 GQQPGA
-360 SLANFQ
+360 LANFQ

-390 TQIKMAMRDLNNL
+390 AQIKMAMRDLNNL
-403 VDDNAN
+403 VDDNAD

-434 AAQDQSGQARG
+434 AAQDQSGEARG
-445 MQSDMFGTIKRTA
+445 MQGDMFGTIKRTA

-477 NLEAAKQRYIA
+477 NLEAAKQRYIT
-488 KLQAGAYDENWAITQ
+488 KLQSGGYDENWAISQ
-503 AGPGMTAGEA
+503 AGPGLTAGEA

-544 GMQSA
+544 GMQ
-549 DPLRAGQ
+549 G
-556 IETGVE
+556 
-562 IANNFGGGNRAAAV
+562 
-576 QWQQGRIQKL
+576 
-586 QQDAQL
+586 
-592 GPENAPD
+592 NAPGVVGTYLGSVQDLENQTANFEEKQEAANQQNKNLERIKELAVSYPERYPADRVKSAEEQAAFTQEQANEAKAKLDKAQAD
-599 YLYNTAG
+599 YDAA
-606 GEALKSPE
+606 EA
-614 AYKTYFDNLISL
+614 AYKAAGSPKFGDA
-626 NQEVLS
+626 
-632 QLQGTPRAMQGNLLG
+632 RAMQGDMFDQQDDKDVDTLMDAL
-647 EGAWSNVKR
+647 EGKR
-656 TTKGD
+656 QRKTKDERDMFG
-661 VEIIP
+661 
-666 TSSLD
+666 
-671 RAAQRNKADTS
+671 A
-682 TPEYEALKAS
+682 EA
-692 IQAKGIVDPIIIT
+692 V
-705 TNSLGRAEV
+705 
-714 FEGNHRLQAAREL
+714 
-727 GIKEIPVVL
+727 
-736 HSRTNSSESYP
+736 SE
-747 VVGRKPSSLLAET
+747 
-760 EKQINEERVKPIP
+760 EE
-773 QDAQTAEMVGESTD
+773 
-787 AATQARVEAAR
+787 
-798 KSAEIEKRNK
+798 
-808 GKDQAVTPSMT
+808 
-819 PLERVLT
+819 
-826 LEDREADLVNQ
+826 
-837 LEKTETQK
+837 
-845 VGSSLGVEEKDL
+845 
-857 KAGLQT
+857 
-863 ELVGVRRDL
+863 
-872 EAARAEVASRKS
+872 
-884 TPAVTPAEQVT
+884 TPATPAE
-895 TTPTTVESTQEQNDM
+895 PI
-910 FGKPVVQKQQRKGQ
+910 
-924 PKKERKDLTPLDE
+924 
-937 DFEEF
+937 
-942 GAPVEGDADVTATAE
+942 
-957 PVQYDQ
+957 QYDQ
-963 KGDPIE
+963 KGEPIR
-969 APDTST
+969 APDIST
-975 EHIAQTTEGGQVKE
+975 EHVAQTSEGAQVKD
-989 FFDLIQPI
+989 FFDVIQPA
-997 AETSTEQ
+997 AETPTEQ
-1004 ERHNS
+1004 ERHSS

-1016 VMLQYDIASA
+1016 TMLQYDIAA
-1026 GESSSPGAR
+1026 PGEGTSLGAR
-1035 SMLKYLTSRVGGVN
+1035 TMLKYLSARVGGMDSLR
-1049 AFKALMDALRRASPE
+1049 ALMDALRRASPE
-1064 EQGRLYTKAGIP
+1064 EQGRLYTKAGLP

-1089 EVREYVSQLS
+1089 EVREYTSQLS
-1099 GKGVGVGMPK
+1099 GKEVGVGMPK
-1109 SGIYTERITTGTAV
+1109 SGVYTERITTGTAV
-1123 TQKFGKTAGGKPRR
+1123 TQKFGKTPEGKPRR

-1143 ETEHVIADGK
+1143 ENEHVVADAK
-1153 LRGALLAIKQSFTA
+1153 LRGALLAIKQAFNA
-1167 GTKMSPQ
+1167 GVKMSPQ

-1186 RDTFGQAMSAL
+1186 RKTFGEAMSAL
-1197 AYDLAYYAVDPKYF
+1197 AYDLAYYEVDPKYF

-1229 EWVKENLSP
+1229 DWIKQNLSE
-1238 STLATLDEMVEQ
+1238 STLATLDEMVAE
-1250 HKQTHEANVAYTK
+1250 HKRTHEANVAYTK
-1263 AVADYHESL
+1263 AVTDYHESL
-1272 KRYEEQLAKEA
+1272 KRYEAQLAKEA

-1322 TKNLPTLQM
+1322 TKNLPTIQM
-1331 LTEVHPD
+1331 LTELHPD

-1351 LDLMVQMKSNPYYA
+1351 LDLMVQMKGNPYYS
-1365 ELAKRLLDTGFTAKT
+1365 ELAKRLLDTGFTAQT
-1380 RIVDADTMESL
+1380 RIVDPDVMESL
-1391 NNDPNIGKSLKER
+1391 NNDPNIGKSLQER
-1404 IDGLRDVIIAIYPV
+1404 IDALRDVITAIYPT

-1430 GKLRNVLS
+1430 GKLRNVLT
-1438 ALAQIEASMDQ
+1438 ALAQIESSMDQ
-1449 MNASESNKQVL
+1449 MNASDSNKQVL
-1460 QGLIDLVNTQYT
+1460 QSLLTLVNTQYA

-1531 YTYAK
+1531 YEYSKA
-1536 TQLQQEGADTG
+1536 QLQQEGADIG

-1567 FQAKLRA
+1567 FQVMLRG

-1602 ESNVMAEAMLAAD
+1602 ESNVMAEAMFAAD
-1615 AMMAGTMSV
+1615 AMMAGTMSI
-1624 EGMTVTTGPK
+1624 EGMTVTSGPK
-1634 AMATGKRKPKVT
+1634 AMATGKRKPKIM

-1653 PSTIRRWMQTRNWS
+1653 PSTIRRWMQTRNWN
-1667 QVKREYRNIN
+1667 QVKREFRNMD

-1704 KNFIRVTEDFL
+1704 RNFIKVTEDFL

-1749 MHSATIAEVDPDKA
+1749 MHSATIAEVDPAKA
-1763 TTSQRN
+1763 TTLQRN
-1769 LNVQLMIDWRALNPE
+1769 ANVQLMLDWNALDPE
-1784 AQTIYRETRNFF
+1784 AQAIYKEVRDFF
-1796 QRRYSNYKR
+1796 QRRYANYKR

-1845 FGRFW
+1845 HGRFW
-1850 YQIGRST
+1850 YQIGRGA
-1857 GREYYMFDSQGA
+1857 GREYYMFESQGA
-1869 RDAHIEERLER
+1869 RDAHIEERLAK

-1885 QTIGNNIGND
+1885 QTIGDKVGND
-1895 YAKQMDLHASQSTFL
+1895 YAKQMDFHAQQSAFL

-1970 ALRNFTVTSF
+1970 ALRNFANTSF

-1992 PEMFSQMSAA
+1992 PEMFSQMDAA
-2002 RSQVKRRIPAGAS
+2002 RAQVRRRTPAGAN
-2015 YDPALAAENDELRDF
+2015 YDPVLAAENDTLNDF
-2030 IKETELKLNA
+2030 IKETELRLNA

-2065 VASSVTNILGGIM
+2065 VASAVTNVLGGMM
-2078 IGVPTLVGQQVKAD
+2078 IGVPTLVGQQIRAN
-2092 PNMSYTRAVANVMG
+2092 PNMSYTRAVANVMM
-2106 QVSKTIGQIG
+2106 QVSKTVGQMG
-2116 FTGFGIETG
+2116 LTGFGVEVG
-2125 GRIRDSRLLTPSL
+2125 GRVRDTRLLTPSL
-2138 QRSNSLTSAEQAA
+2138 ERSKDLTNAEAAA
-2151 YRRFVADGLID
+2151 YKRFVADGLID

-2179 YSGIPNKSM
+2179 YSGIPNKTM
-2188 QVISFLFHHAERI
+2188 QVISFLFHHAERM

-2212 AAMERRANYPNQ
+2212 TAMEKRANYSNQ
-2224 QQAFAEAIAEAKD
+2224 QQAFAESIAEAKD
-2237 VTHRSMFDYSAPNKP
+2237 ITHRSMFDYSAPNKP

-2260 RVILQFKQFPQQM
+2260 RVVLQFKQFPQQM
-2273 TFFLVTN
+2273 TFFLAHN
-2280 AWNSIFTGKLTKAEK
+2280 AYNSFKGLTKADR

-2304 IMGTSA
+2304 IMGTA
-2310 IMTGVT
+2310 GIMTGVT
-2316 GLWNFS
+2316 GLWGFS
-2322 TVASIIEAVF
+2322 TIAAIIESVF
-2332 NYGLDSDDEDR
+2332 NFGLDSDDEDR
-2343 LDFELAFMNWAVN
+2343 LDFELEFMNWAVN

-2388 IPDSR
+2388 IPDMR
-2393 QNLDAQ
+2393 QNTDAE
-2399 TALNDTITKTL
+2399 TALNDAITKAL

-2417 QQGARAYD
+2417 QQGARAYS

-2441 AFIRQPMVA
+2441 AFIRQPLVA

-2515 GLYFMTNDSDGV
+2515 GLYFMTNDADGV

-2534 IKFNAKHPTAAI
+2534 IKFNEKHPTAAI

-2581 DYVDKLKKDSKP
+2581 DYVDKLKKDYKP
-2593 AKKKANYFEQFQ
+2593 AKKANYFEQFE

>member
-1 MANFFEQF
+1 M
-9 DTAKKKEPSENF
+9 
-21 FAKFDKQPEETSNPL
+21 L
-36 KGSAARAVE
+36 
-45 LGASGVEAY
+45 
-54 SRVAK
+54 VA
-59 PFGVIDEALNK
+59 
-70 ATPFL
+70 
-75 GMLNM
+75 
-80 ARRSMQGKEG
+80 
-90 LEKENQA
+90 
-97 LDSMQDWASS
+97 
-107 SRDYAKDIGYAP
+107 
-119 STKLGDIPS
+119 
-128 NPLNLVPFIAERIIT
+128 
-143 SVPDMVAA
+143 
-151 VTMPKA
+151 
-157 YVAARTNEI
+157 
-166 LNDRLKN
+166 
-173 DEKTIEQATVG
+173 
-184 DVAAAATGAVIETS
+184 
-198 LERFATKGLFKGATP
+198 
-213 GKTAG
+213 
-218 SRIGTQ
+218 
-224 VGIQS
+224 
-229 GTEALEEGAS
+229 
-239 NIAGSAGTKRGV
+239 
-251 DYEELGTAMLEGAIV
+251 
-266 GGGFGG
+266 
-272 TIQGVKE
+272 
-279 GVNRYLKGDEK
+279 
-290 KTGKSVLDR
+290 
-299 LTEEE
+299 
-304 DVGQVIPPAGGEST
+304 
-318 SLAGQ
+318 
-323 PGAGSSAG
+323 
-331 RTTRPKPD
+331 
-339 GMVST
+339 
-344 GQDVTDVDTGA
+344 
-355 GQPAS
+355 
-360 SLANFQ
+360 
-366 EAYNNLRQEI
+366 
-376 VPLLGGGIQTPEKT
+376 
-390 TQIKMAMRDLNNL
+390 
-403 VDDNAN
+403 
-409 LINDPKLINQLK
+409 
-421 NPMFDG
+421 
-427 SSIVGAL
+427 
-434 AAQDQSGQARG
+434 
-445 MQSDMFGTIKRTA
+445 
-458 QMARDAMAMAGGD
+458 
-471 VTKAVA
+471 
-477 NLEAAKQRYIA
+477 
-488 KLQAGAYDENWAITQ
+488 
-503 AGPGMTAGEA
+503 
-513 VRSRQQL
+513 
-520 AEQHV
+520 
-525 ARLAEQID
+525 
-533 QAIEQLQRPAR
+533 
-544 GMQSA
+544 
-549 DPLRAGQ
+549 
-556 IETGVE
+556 
-562 IANNFGGGNRAAAV
+562 
-576 QWQQGRIQKL
+576 
-586 QQDAQL
+586 
-592 GPENAPD
+592 
-599 YLYNTAG
+599 
-606 GEALKSPE
+606 
-614 AYKTYFDNLISL
+614 
-626 NQEVLS
+626 
-632 QLQGTPRAMQGNLLG
+632 
-647 EGAWSNVKR
+647 
-656 TTKGD
+656 
-661 VEIIP
+661 
-666 TSSLD
+666 
-671 RAAQRNKADTS
+671 
-682 TPEYEALKAS
+682 
-692 IQAKGIVDPIIIT
+692 
-705 TNSLGRAEV
+705 
-714 FEGNHRLQAAREL
+714 
-727 GIKEIPVVL
+727 
-736 HSRTNSSESYP
+736 
-747 VVGRKPSSLLAET
+747 
-760 EKQINEERVKPIP
+760 
-773 QDAQTAEMVGESTD
+773 
-787 AATQARVEAAR
+787 
-798 KSAEIEKRNK
+798 
-808 GKDQAVTPSMT
+808 
-819 PLERVLT
+819 
-826 LEDREADLVNQ
+826 READLVNR

-857 KAGLQT
+857 KAGLQS
-863 ELVGVRRDL
+863 ELNAVRRDMQTAQD
-872 EAARAEVASRKS
+872 EIASGKAA
-884 TPAVTPAEQVT
+884 PAAQPKKETAAPVK
-895 TTPTTVESTQEQNDM
+895 VESTQEQTDM
-910 FGKPVVQKQQRKGQ
+910 FGKPVAQKQQKQAQ
-924 PKKERKDLTPLDE
+924 PKKERKDRTPLDE

-942 GAPVEGDADVTATAE
+942 GAEVEEETPATPE

-963 KGDPIE
+963 KGEPIE
-969 APDTST
+969 APATST
-975 EHIAQTTEGGQVKE
+975 EHIAQTTEGEQVKE

-1004 ERHNS
+1004 ERHSS

-1016 VMLQYDIASA
+1016 VMLQYDIAGA

-1049 AFKALMDALRRASPE
+1049 SFKALMDALRRASPE
-1064 EQGRLYTKAGIP
+1064 EQGRLYTKAGLP

-1089 EVREYVSQLS
+1089 EVREYVSQMS

-1123 TQKFGKTAGGKPRR
+1123 TQQFGKTAGGKPRR

-1153 LRGALLAIKQSFTA
+1153 LRGALLAIKQTFNA

-1186 RDTFGQAMSAL
+1186 RDTFGQAVSAL
-1197 AYDLAYYAVDPKYF
+1197 AYDLAYYSVDPKYF

-1250 HKQTHEANVAYTK
+1250 HKQTHAANLAYTK
-1263 AVADYHESL
+1263 AVADYYESL
-1272 KRYEEQLAKEA
+1272 KRYEERLSKEA
-1283 KERATIVEK
+1283 KERATIEEK
-1292 KNERKLKRI
+1292 KNQRKLKRI

-1322 TKNLPTLQM
+1322 TKNLPTIQM
-1331 LTEVHPD
+1331 LTELHPD

-1351 LDLMVQMKSNPYYA
+1351 LDLMVQMKGNPYYS
-1365 ELAKRLLDTGFTAKT
+1365 ELAQRLLDTNFTAKT

-1391 NNDPNIGKSLKER
+1391 NNDPNISKSLKER

-1438 ALAQIEASMDQ
+1438 ALAQVEASMDQ

-1460 QGLIDLVNTQYT
+1460 QGLLDLVNTQYT

-1481 DSIVMRR
+1481 DTIVMRR

-1516 LSGFQR
+1516 LTGFQR

-1531 YTYAK
+1531 YEYSK
-1536 TQLQQEGADTG
+1536 TQLQQEGADTN

-1567 FQAKLRA
+1567 FQARLRGF
-1574 YRYKAAPYSLQ
+1574 RYKSAPYSLQ

-1615 AMMAGTMSV
+1615 AMMAGTMSIK
-1624 EGMTVTTGPK
+1624 GMEVTSGPK
-1634 AMATGKRKPKVT
+1634 AMATGKKKLKPKT
-1646 PTGMPNQ
+1646 MPKGMPNQ

-1667 QVKREYRNIN
+1667 QVKREFRNMDS
-1677 AALRPAFL
+1677 ALRPAFL

-1704 KNFIRVTEDFL
+1704 SNFIKVTEDFL

-1734 LQSKDPDMSRKLGAV
+1734 LQSKDPDMSRKMSAV

-1763 TTSQRN
+1763 TTNQKN
-1769 LNVQLMIDWRALNPE
+1769 ANVQLMLDWKALDPE
-1784 AQTIYRETRNFF
+1784 AKAIYRETRDFF

-1805 LMNRRIIQMRQLG
+1805 LMNRRIIQMRQLV

-1845 FGRFW
+1845 HGRFW
-1850 YQIGRST
+1850 YQIGR
-1857 GREYYMFDSQGA
+1857 GADREYYMFESQGA

-1885 QTIGNNIGND
+1885 QTIGDKIGND
-1895 YAKQMDLHASQSTFL
+1895 YAKQMDFHAQQSAFL

-1917 DTAKFVGLSPTAADA
+1917 DIAKFVGLSPIAAEA

-1970 ALRNFTVTSF
+1970 ALRNFANTSF
-1980 NMAYQLARFEFS
+1980 NMAYQLARFEYS
-1992 PEMFSQMSAA
+1992 PEMFSQMDAA
-2002 RSQVKRRIPAGAS
+2002 RSQVKRRTPAGAS
-2015 YDPALAAENDELRDF
+2015 YDPVLTAENDTLNDF
-2030 IKETELKLNA
+2030 IKETELRLNT

-2045 DDGAWVSYFSNIGFI
+2045 DDGAFVSYFSNIGFI

-2065 VASSVTNILGGIM
+2065 VASAVTNILGGMM
-2078 IGVPTLVGQQVKAD
+2078 IGVPTLVGQQIRANPK
-2092 PNMSYTRAVANVMG
+2092 MSYTRAVANVMG
-2106 QVSKTIGQIG
+2106 QVSKTVGQIG
-2116 FTGFGIETG
+2116 LTGFGVETG

-2151 YRRFVADGLID
+2151 YKRFVADGLID

-2212 AAMERRANYPNQ
+2212 AAMEKRANYPNQ

-2237 VTHRSMFDYSAPNKP
+2237 ITHRSMFDYSAPNKP

-2273 TFFLVTN
+2273 TFFLARN
-2280 AWNSIFTGKLTKAEK
+2280 AYNSFKGLTEADR

-2304 IMGTSA
+2304 IMGTA
-2310 IMTGVT
+2310 GIMSGVT
-2316 GLWNFS
+2316 GLWGFS
-2322 TVASIIEAVF
+2322 TIAAIIESVF
-2332 NYGLDSDDEDR
+2332 NFGLDSDDEDR
-2343 LDFELAFMNWAVN
+2343 LDFELEFMNWAVN

-2364 LLGRGAFNA
+2364 LLGRGAFNS

-2388 IPDSR
+2388 IPDMR
-2393 QNLDAQ
+2393 QNTDAE
-2399 TALNDTITKTL
+2399 TALNDSITKAL

-2417 QQGARAYD
+2417 QQGARAYT

-2441 AFIRQPMVA
+2441 AFIRQPLVA

-2466 VDEFS
+2466 VDEFG

-2515 GLYFMTNDSDGV
+2515 GLHFMTNDSDGV

-2534 IKFNAKHPTAAI
+2534 IKFNEKHPTAAI

-2581 DYVDKLKKDSKP
+2581 DYVDKLKKDYKP
-2593 AKKKANYFEQFQ
+2593 AEKKANYFEQFQ

>member
-1 MANFFEQF
+1 MANFFDQF
-9 DTAKKKEPSENF
+9 DTAKEKEPSGNF
-21 FAKFDKQPEETSNPL
+21 FDQFDKPAGKKKAESEETSNPL
-36 KGSAARAVE
+36 KGTAARAVE

-59 PFGVIDEALNK
+59 PFGIIDEAINK

-107 SRDYAKDIGYAP
+107 SRDYAKDIGYTP
-119 STKLGDIPS
+119 STKLSDIPA

-166 LNDRLKN
+166 LNERLKN

-213 GKTAG
+213 GKTAA
-218 SRIGTQ
+218 SRVGAQ

-272 TIQGVKE
+272 TVQGVKE
-279 GVNRYLKGDEK
+279 GLDRYLKGDEK

-323 PGAGSSAG
+323 PGAGGSAG
-331 RTTRPKPD
+331 RTTKLKPD

-344 GQDVTDVDTGA
+344 GQDVTDADTGA
-355 GQPAS
+355 GQQPGALEDFRRQYDELRTE
-360 SLANFQ
+360 LADLISIQ
-366 EAYNNLRQEI
+366 RPTDADMRTMKIVSQNLSD
-376 VPLLGGGIQTPEKT
+376 VVDANAGL
-390 TQIKMAMRDLNNL
+390 IKDG
-403 VDDNAN
+403 N
-409 LINDPKLINQLK
+409 LIRQLK

-427 SSIVGAL
+427 TPVLDAL
-434 AAQDQSGQARG
+434 ASQSAGEARG

-488 KLQAGAYDENWAITQ
+488 KLQAGGYDENWAISQ
-503 AGPGMTAGEA
+503 AGPGLTAGEA

-544 GMQSA
+544 GMQDSMF
-549 DPLRAGQ
+549 D
-556 IETGVE
+556 E
-562 IANNFGGGNRAAAV
+562 
-576 QWQQGRIQKL
+576 
-586 QQDAQL
+586 
-592 GPENAPD
+592 GPSKD
-599 YLYNTAG
+599 
-606 GEALKSPE
+606 EA
-614 AYKTYFDNLISL
+614 
-626 NQEVLS
+626 
-632 QLQGTPRAMQGNLLG
+632 
-647 EGAWSNVKR
+647 
-656 TTKGD
+656 
-661 VEIIP
+661 
-666 TSSLD
+666 
-671 RAAQRNKADTS
+671 
-682 TPEYEALKAS
+682 
-692 IQAKGIVDPIIIT
+692 
-705 TNSLGRAEV
+705 
-714 FEGNHRLQAAREL
+714 
-727 GIKEIPVVL
+727 
-736 HSRTNSSESYP
+736 
-747 VVGRKPSSLLAET
+747 
-760 EKQINEERVKPIP
+760 VKPIDSKAETTDMFGVDKTSDIGNRDETLTFENQEAFEAY
-773 QDAQTAEMVGESTD
+773 QDRLKRS
-787 AATQARVEAAR
+787 AAG
-798 KSAEIEKRNK
+798 EKRN
-808 GKDQAVTPSMT
+808 QAQAGVASPSMT

-826 LEDREADLVNQ
+826 LEDREADLASR
-837 LEKTETQK
+837 LERAETQK
-845 VGSSLGVEEKDL
+845 VGSSLGVEEAEL
-857 KAGLQT
+857 VNGLRT

-872 EAARAEVASRKS
+872 EAARAEVASRES
-884 TPAVTPAEQVT
+884 TPAEQVT
-895 TTPTTVESTQEQNDM
+895 TTPTTAESTQEQTDM
-910 FGKPVVQKQQRKGQ
+910 FGQPVVQKQQRQQQKKEQ
-924 PKKERKDLTPLDE
+924 PKKERKDRTPLDE

-942 GAPVEGDADVTATAE
+942 GAEIEEETPAAPE

-963 KGDPIE
+963 KGEPIR
-969 APDTST
+969 APDLSV
-975 EHIAQTTEGGQVKE
+975 EHVAQTEEGQQVKD
-989 FFDLIQPI
+989 FFGLIQPI
-997 AETSTEQ
+997 AETPTEQ
-1004 ERHNS
+1004 ERHSS

-1016 VMLQYDIASA
+1016 VMLQYDIAA
-1026 GESSSPGAR
+1026 PGETTSLGAKT
-1035 SMLKYLTSRVGGVN
+1035 MLKYLTARVAG
-1049 AFKALMDALRRASPE
+1049 ADSFKALMAALRRASPE
-1064 EQGRLYTKAGIP
+1064 EQGRLFTKAGLP

-1099 GKGVGVGMPK
+1099 GKDTGVSMPK
-1109 SGIYTERITTGTAV
+1109 SGVYTERITTGTAV
-1123 TQKFGKTAGGKPRR
+1123 TQKFGKTAEGKPRR

-1143 ETEHVIADGK
+1143 ENEHVIADAK
-1153 LRGALLAIKQSFTA
+1153 LRGALLAIKQAFNA
-1167 GTKMSPQ
+1167 GVKMSPQ

-1186 RDTFGQAMSAL
+1186 RKTFGEAMSAL
-1197 AYDLAYYAVDPKYF
+1197 AYDLAYYEVDPKYF

-1229 EWVKENLSP
+1229 DWIRQNLSE
-1238 STLATLDEMVEQ
+1238 STLATLDEMVAE
-1250 HKQTHEANVAYTK
+1250 HKKTHEANVAYTK

-1380 RIVDADTMESL
+1380 RIIDADTMEPL
-1391 NNDPNIGKSLKER
+1391 NNDPNIPKSLQER
-1404 IDGLRDVIIAIYPV
+1404 IDAMRDVVTAIYPA
-1418 DQQGTLIAELRS
+1418 DQQATLIAELRS
-1430 GKLRNVLS
+1430 GKLRNVLT
-1438 ALAQIEASMDQ
+1438 ALAQLESSMDQ

-1460 QGLIDLVNTQYT
+1460 QSLLTLVNTQYA

-1531 YTYAK
+1531 YTYSK
-1536 TQLQQEGADTG
+1536 TKLQEEGADTG

-1561 ALTNPV
+1561 ALTNPI
-1567 FQAKLRA
+1567 FQARLRGF
-1574 YRYKAAPYSLQ
+1574 RYKEAPYSLQ

-1634 AMATGKRKPKVT
+1634 AMATGKRKPKIT

-1653 PSTIRRWMQTRNWS
+1653 PSTIRRWMQTRNWN
-1667 QVKREYRNIN
+1667 QVKREFRNMD

-1704 KNFIRVTEDFL
+1704 RNFIKVTEDFL

-1749 MHSATIAEVDPDKA
+1749 MHSATIAEVDPAKA
-1763 TTSQRN
+1763 NAQQRN
-1769 LNVQLMIDWRALNPE
+1769 ANVQLMLDWNALDPE
-1784 AQTIYRETRNFF
+1784 AKAIYKEVRDFF

-1845 FGRFW
+1845 HGRFW
-1850 YQIGRST
+1850 YQIGRGA
-1857 GREYYMFDSQGA
+1857 GREYYMFESQGA
-1869 RDAHIEERLER
+1869 RDAHVEERLER

-1885 QTIGNNIGND
+1885 QTIGDNIGND
-1895 YAKQMDLHASQSTFL
+1895 YAKQMDFHAQQSAFL

-1917 DTAKFVGLSPTAADA
+1917 DNANFAGLSPTAADA

-1970 ALRNFTVTSF
+1970 ALRNFANTSF

-1992 PEMFSQMSAA
+1992 PEMFSQMDAA
-2002 RSQVKRRIPAGAS
+2002 RSQVKRRTPAGAN
-2015 YDPALAAENDELRDF
+2015 YDPVLAAENDTLRDF
-2030 IKETELKLNA
+2030 IKETELRLNA

-2045 DDGAWVSYFSNIGFI
+2045 DDGAFVSYFSNIGFI

-2065 VASSVTNILGGIM
+2065 VASAVTNVLGGMM
-2078 IGVPTLVGQQVKAD
+2078 IGVPTLVGQQIRANPD
-2092 PNMSYTRAVANVMG
+2092 MSYTRAVANVMG

-2116 FTGFGIETG
+2116 LTGFGVETG

-2138 QRSNSLTSAEQAA
+2138 QRSNSLTNAEQAA
-2151 YRRFVADGLID
+2151 YKRFVADGLID

-2212 AAMERRANYPNQ
+2212 AAMEKRANYPNQ

-2237 VTHRSMFDYSAPNKP
+2237 ITHRSMFDYSATNKP

-2273 TFFLVTN
+2273 TFFLARN
-2280 AWNSIFTGKLTKAEK
+2280 AYNSFKGLTKADR

-2304 IMGTSA
+2304 IMGTA
-2310 IMTGVT
+2310 GIMSGVT
-2316 GLWNFS
+2316 GLWGFS
-2322 TVASIIEAVF
+2322 TIAAIIESVF
-2332 NYGLDSDDEDR
+2332 NFGLDSDDEDR
-2343 LDFELAFMNWAVN
+2343 LDFELEFMNWAVN

-2364 LLGRGAFNA
+2364 LLGRGAFNS

-2388 IPDSR
+2388 IPDMR
-2393 QNLDAQ
+2393 QNTDAE
-2399 TALNDTITKTL
+2399 TALNDSITKAL

-2417 QQGARAYD
+2417 QQGARAYT
-2425 LFKTGHGD
+2425 LFKTGYGD

-2441 AFIRQPMVA
+2441 AFIRQPLVA

-2497 KGQAEG
+2497 KGQAER

-2515 GLYFMTNDSDGV
+2515 GLNFMTNDSDGV
-2527 EKALDQI
+2527 EKALNQI
-2534 IKFNAKHPTAAI
+2534 IEFNEKHPTAAI

-2551 ISSIEKKLEKSAKTD
+2551 ISSIEKKMEKSAKTD

-2593 AKKKANYFEQFQ
+2593 AEKKANYFEQFQ

>member
-1 MANFFEQF
+1 MANFFDQF
-9 DTAKKKEPSENF
+9 DTAKEKEPSGNF
-21 FAKFDKQPEETSNPL
+21 FDQFDKPAGKKKAESEETSNPL
-36 KGSAARAVE
+36 KGTAARAVE

-59 PFGVIDEALNK
+59 PFGIIDEAINK

-107 SRDYAKDIGYAP
+107 SRDYAKDIGYTP
-119 STKLGDIPS
+119 STKLSDIPA

-166 LNDRLKN
+166 LNERLKN

-213 GKTAG
+213 GKTAA
-218 SRIGTQ
+218 SRVGAQ

-272 TIQGVKE
+272 TVQGVKE
-279 GVNRYLKGDEK
+279 GLDRYLKGDEK

-323 PGAGSSAG
+323 PGAGGSAG
-331 RTTRPKPD
+331 RTTKLKPD

-344 GQDVTDVDTGA
+344 GQDVTDADTGA
-355 GQPAS
+355 GQQPGALEDFRRQYDELRTE
-360 SLANFQ
+360 LADLISIQ
-366 EAYNNLRQEI
+366 RPTDADMRTMKIVSQNLSD
-376 VPLLGGGIQTPEKT
+376 VVDANAGL
-390 TQIKMAMRDLNNL
+390 IKDG
-403 VDDNAN
+403 N
-409 LINDPKLINQLK
+409 LIRQLK

-427 SSIVGAL
+427 TPVLDAL
-434 AAQDQSGQARG
+434 ASQSAGEARG

-488 KLQAGAYDENWAITQ
+488 KLQAGGYDENWAISQ
-503 AGPGMTAGEA
+503 AGPGLTAGEA

-544 GMQSA
+544 GMQDSMF
-549 DPLRAGQ
+549 D
-556 IETGVE
+556 E
-562 IANNFGGGNRAAAV
+562 
-576 QWQQGRIQKL
+576 
-586 QQDAQL
+586 
-592 GPENAPD
+592 GPSKD
-599 YLYNTAG
+599 
-606 GEALKSPE
+606 EA
-614 AYKTYFDNLISL
+614 
-626 NQEVLS
+626 
-632 QLQGTPRAMQGNLLG
+632 
-647 EGAWSNVKR
+647 
-656 TTKGD
+656 
-661 VEIIP
+661 
-666 TSSLD
+666 
-671 RAAQRNKADTS
+671 
-682 TPEYEALKAS
+682 
-692 IQAKGIVDPIIIT
+692 
-705 TNSLGRAEV
+705 
-714 FEGNHRLQAAREL
+714 
-727 GIKEIPVVL
+727 
-736 HSRTNSSESYP
+736 
-747 VVGRKPSSLLAET
+747 
-760 EKQINEERVKPIP
+760 VKPIDSKAETTDMFGVDKTSDIGNRDETLTFENQEAFEAY
-773 QDAQTAEMVGESTD
+773 QDRLKRS
-787 AATQARVEAAR
+787 AAG
-798 KSAEIEKRNK
+798 EKRNK
-808 GKDQAVTPSMT
+808 AQAGVASPSMT

-826 LEDREADLVNQ
+826 LEDREADLASR
-837 LEKTETQK
+837 LERAETQK
-845 VGSSLGVEEKDL
+845 VGSSLGVEEAEL
-857 KAGLQT
+857 VNGLRT

-872 EAARAEVASRKS
+872 EAARAEVASRES
-884 TPAVTPAEQVT
+884 TPAEQVT
-895 TTPTTVESTQEQNDM
+895 TTPTTAESTQEQTDM
-910 FGKPVVQKQQRKGQ
+910 FGQPVVQKQQRQQQKKEQ
-924 PKKERKDLTPLDE
+924 PKKERKDRTPLDE

-942 GAPVEGDADVTATAE
+942 GAEIEEETPAAPE

-963 KGDPIE
+963 KGEPIR
-969 APDTST
+969 APDLSV
-975 EHIAQTTEGGQVKE
+975 EHVAQTEEGQQVKD
-989 FFDLIQPI
+989 FFGLIQPI
-997 AETSTEQ
+997 AETPTEQ
-1004 ERHNS
+1004 ERHSS

-1016 VMLQYDIASA
+1016 VMLQYDIAA
-1026 GESSSPGAR
+1026 PGETTSLGAKT
-1035 SMLKYLTSRVGGVN
+1035 MLKYLTARVAG
-1049 AFKALMDALRRASPE
+1049 ADSFKALMAALRRASPE
-1064 EQGRLYTKAGIP
+1064 EQGRLFTKAGLP

-1099 GKGVGVGMPK
+1099 GKDTGVSMPK
-1109 SGIYTERITTGTAV
+1109 SGVYTERITTGTAV
-1123 TQKFGKTAGGKPRR
+1123 TQKFGKTAEGKPRR

-1143 ETEHVIADGK
+1143 ENEHVIADAK
-1153 LRGALLAIKQSFTA
+1153 LRGALLAIKQAFNA
-1167 GTKMSPQ
+1167 GVKMSPQ

-1186 RDTFGQAMSAL
+1186 RKTFGEAMSAL
-1197 AYDLAYYAVDPKYF
+1197 AYDLAYYEVDPKYF

-1229 EWVKENLSP
+1229 DWIRQNLSE
-1238 STLATLDEMVEQ
+1238 STLATLDEMVAE
-1250 HKQTHEANVAYTK
+1250 HKKTHEANVAYTK

-1380 RIVDADTMESL
+1380 RIIDADTMEPL
-1391 NNDPNIGKSLKER
+1391 NNDPNIPKSLQER
-1404 IDGLRDVIIAIYPV
+1404 IDAMRDVVTAIYPA
-1418 DQQGTLIAELRS
+1418 DQQATLIAELRS
-1430 GKLRNVLS
+1430 GKLRNVLT
-1438 ALAQIEASMDQ
+1438 ALAQLESSMDQ

-1460 QGLIDLVNTQYT
+1460 QSLLTLVNTQYA

-1531 YTYAK
+1531 YTYSK
-1536 TQLQQEGADTG
+1536 TKLQEEGADTG

-1561 ALTNPV
+1561 ALTNPI
-1567 FQAKLRA
+1567 FQARLRGF
-1574 YRYKAAPYSLQ
+1574 RYKEAPYSLQ

-1634 AMATGKRKPKVT
+1634 AMATGKRKPKIT

-1653 PSTIRRWMQTRNWS
+1653 PSTIRRWMQTRNWN
-1667 QVKREYRNIN
+1667 QVKREFRNMD

-1704 KNFIRVTEDFL
+1704 RNFIKVTEDFL

-1749 MHSATIAEVDPDKA
+1749 MHSATIAEVDPAKA
-1763 TTSQRN
+1763 NAQQRN
-1769 LNVQLMIDWRALNPE
+1769 ANVQLMLDWNALDPE
-1784 AQTIYRETRNFF
+1784 AKAIYKEVRDFF

-1845 FGRFW
+1845 HGRFW
-1850 YQIGRST
+1850 YQIGRGA
-1857 GREYYMFDSQGA
+1857 GREYYMFESQGA
-1869 RDAHIEERLER
+1869 RDAHVEERLER

-1885 QTIGNNIGND
+1885 QTIGDNIGND
-1895 YAKQMDLHASQSTFL
+1895 YAKQMDFHAQQSAFL

-1917 DTAKFVGLSPTAADA
+1917 DNANFAGLSPTAADA

-1970 ALRNFTVTSF
+1970 ALRNFANTSF

-1992 PEMFSQMSAA
+1992 PEMFSQMDAA
-2002 RSQVKRRIPAGAS
+2002 RSQVKRRTPAGAN
-2015 YDPALAAENDELRDF
+2015 YDPVLAAENDTLRDF
-2030 IKETELKLNA
+2030 IKETELRLNA

-2045 DDGAWVSYFSNIGFI
+2045 DDGAFVSYFSNIGFI

-2065 VASSVTNILGGIM
+2065 VASAVTNVLGGMM
-2078 IGVPTLVGQQVKAD
+2078 IGVPTLVGQQIRANPD
-2092 PNMSYTRAVANVMG
+2092 MSYTRAVANVMG

-2116 FTGFGIETG
+2116 LTGFGVETG

-2138 QRSNSLTSAEQAA
+2138 QRSNSLTNAEQAA
-2151 YRRFVADGLID
+2151 YKRFVADGLID

-2212 AAMERRANYPNQ
+2212 AAMEKRANYPNQ

-2237 VTHRSMFDYSAPNKP
+2237 ITHRSMFDYSATNKP

-2273 TFFLVTN
+2273 TFFLARN
-2280 AWNSIFTGKLTKAEK
+2280 AYNSFKGLTKADR

-2304 IMGTSA
+2304 IMGTA
-2310 IMTGVT
+2310 GIMSGVT
-2316 GLWNFS
+2316 GLWGFS
-2322 TVASIIEAVF
+2322 TIAAIIESVF
-2332 NYGLDSDDEDR
+2332 NFGLDSDDEDR
-2343 LDFELAFMNWAVN
+2343 LDFELEFMNWAVN

-2364 LLGRGAFNA
+2364 LLGRGAFNS

-2388 IPDSR
+2388 IPDMR
-2393 QNLDAQ
+2393 QNTDAE
-2399 TALNDTITKTL
+2399 TALNDSITKAL

-2417 QQGARAYD
+2417 QQGARAYT
-2425 LFKTGHGD
+2425 LFKTGYGD

-2441 AFIRQPMVA
+2441 AFIRQPLVA

-2497 KGQAEG
+2497 KGQAER

-2515 GLYFMTNDSDGV
+2515 GLNFMTNDSDGV
-2527 EKALDQI
+2527 EKALNQI
-2534 IKFNAKHPTAAI
+2534 IEFNEKHPTAAI

-2581 DYVDKLKKDSKP
+2581 DYVDKLKKDYKP
-2593 AKKKANYFEQFQ
+2593 TEKKANYFDKFD

>member
-9 DTAKKKEPSENF
+9 DTAKEKEPSENF
-21 FAKFDKQPEETSNPL
+21 FAQFEKQPEETSNPL
-36 KGSAARAVE
+36 KGTAARAVE

-59 PFGVIDEALNK
+59 PFGVIDEAINK

-80 ARRSMQGKEG
+80 ARRSIQGKEG
-90 LEKENQA
+90 LEKENKA
-97 LDSMQDWASS
+97 LDSMQDWANS
-107 SRDYAKDIGYAP
+107 SRDYAKDIGYTP
-119 STKLGDIPS
+119 STKLSDIPA

-166 LNDRLKN
+166 LNERLKN

-213 GKTAG
+213 GKTAA
-218 SRIGTQ
+218 SRIGAQ

-279 GVNRYLKGDEK
+279 GANRYLKGDEK

-304 DVGQVIPPAGGEST
+304 DVGQVINRTGGEGVGVAGESGAGGPGGGLTGTEST
-318 SLAGQ
+318 RVVSTGSDADAIDAGAGQQ
-323 PGAGSSAG
+323 PGALDDFRRQYNELRTELSDLISIQRPTDADMRRMKIVSQDLSDVVDANAG
-331 RTTRPKPD
+331 LIKD
-339 GMVST
+339 G
-344 GQDVTDVDTGA
+344 
-355 GQPAS
+355 
-360 SLANFQ
+360 
-366 EAYNNLRQEI
+366 
-376 VPLLGGGIQTPEKT
+376 
-390 TQIKMAMRDLNNL
+390 
-403 VDDNAN
+403 N
-409 LINDPKLINQLK
+409 LIRQLK

-427 SSIVGAL
+427 TPVLDAL
-434 AAQDQSGQARG
+434 ASQGGGEARA
-445 MQSDMFGTIKRTA
+445 MQTDMFGTVKRVA
-458 QMARDAMAMAGGD
+458 QMARDAMAMAGND
-471 VTKAVA
+471 VNKAIA
-477 NLEAAKQRYIA
+477 NLQATKQRYIA
-488 KLQAGAYDENWAITQ
+488 KLEAGGYDENWAISQ
-503 AGPGMTAGEA
+503 AGEGMTAGEA
-513 VRSRQQL
+513 VKSRQQL

-525 ARLAEQID
+525 ARLSEQID
-533 QAIEQLQRPAR
+533 QAVAQLQRQP
-544 GMQSA
+544 
-549 DPLRAGQ
+549 
-556 IETGVE
+556 
-562 IANNFGGGNRAAAV
+562 
-576 QWQQGRIQKL
+576 K
-586 QQDAQL
+586 
-592 GPENAPD
+592 
-599 YLYNTAG
+599 
-606 GEALKSPE
+606 
-614 AYKTYFDNLISL
+614 
-626 NQEVLS
+626 
-632 QLQGTPRAMQGNLLG
+632 AMQGDLFGQQDESDVDKLMAAL
-647 EGAWSNVKR
+647 EGKPQR
-656 TTKGD
+656 KTKDERDMFG
-661 VEIIP
+661 
-666 TSSLD
+666 
-671 RAAQRNKADTS
+671 A
-682 TPEYEALKAS
+682 EA
-692 IQAKGIVDPIIIT
+692 V
-705 TNSLGRAEV
+705 
-714 FEGNHRLQAAREL
+714 
-727 GIKEIPVVL
+727 
-736 HSRTNSSESYP
+736 SE
-747 VVGRKPSSLLAET
+747 
-760 EKQINEERVKPIP
+760 EE
-773 QDAQTAEMVGESTD
+773 
-787 AATQARVEAAR
+787 
-798 KSAEIEKRNK
+798 
-808 GKDQAVTPSMT
+808 
-819 PLERVLT
+819 
-826 LEDREADLVNQ
+826 
-837 LEKTETQK
+837 
-845 VGSSLGVEEKDL
+845 
-857 KAGLQT
+857 
-863 ELVGVRRDL
+863 
-872 EAARAEVASRKS
+872 
-884 TPAVTPAEQVT
+884 TPATPAE
-895 TTPTTVESTQEQNDM
+895 PI
-910 FGKPVVQKQQRKGQ
+910 
-924 PKKERKDLTPLDE
+924 
-937 DFEEF
+937 
-942 GAPVEGDADVTATAE
+942 
-957 PVQYDQ
+957 QYDQ
-963 KGDPIE
+963 KGEPIR
-969 APDTST
+969 APDIST
-975 EHIAQTTEGGQVKE
+975 EHVSQTSEGAQVKD
-989 FFDLIQPI
+989 FFDVIQPV
-997 AETSTEQ
+997 AETPTEQ
-1004 ERHNS
+1004 ERHSS

-1016 VMLQYDIASA
+1016 TMLQYDIAA
-1026 GESSSPGAR
+1026 PGEGTSLGAR
-1035 SMLKYLTSRVGGVN
+1035 TMLKYLSARVGGMDS
-1049 AFKALMDALRRASPE
+1049 FRALMDALRRASPE
-1064 EQGRLYTKAGIP
+1064 EQGRLYTKAGLP
-1076 DLTTRRGIEQFSD
+1076 DLTTRRGVEQFSD
-1089 EVREYVSQLS
+1089 EVREYTSQLS
-1099 GKGVGVGMPK
+1099 GKEVGVGMPK
-1109 SGIYTERITTGTAV
+1109 SGVYTERITTGTAV
-1123 TQKFGKTAGGKPRR
+1123 TQKFGKTPEGKPRR

-1143 ETEHVIADGK
+1143 ENEHVVADAK
-1153 LRGALLAIKQSFTA
+1153 LRGALLAIKQAFNA
-1167 GTKMSPQ
+1167 GVKMSPQ

-1186 RDTFGQAMSAL
+1186 RKTFGEAMSAL
-1197 AYDLAYYAVDPKYF
+1197 AYDLAYYEVDPKYF

-1229 EWVKENLSP
+1229 DWIKQNLSEG
-1238 STLATLDEMVEQ
+1238 TLATLDEMVAE
-1250 HKQTHEANVAYTK
+1250 HKRTHEANLAYTK
-1263 AVADYHESL
+1263 AVTDYHESL
-1272 KRYEEQLAKEA
+1272 KLYEEKLSKEA
-1283 KERATIVEK
+1283 KERATIEQK

-1301 SERLAETTT
+1301 SERLTETTT
-1310 GEGEATPDVEVS
+1310 GEGESTPDVEVS
-1322 TKNLPTLQM
+1322 TKNLPTIQM
-1331 LTEVHPD
+1331 LTELHPD

-1351 LDLMVQMKSNPYYA
+1351 LELMVQMKGNPYYS
-1365 ELAKRLLDTGFTAKT
+1365 ELAQRLLDTNFTAQT

-1391 NNDPNIGKSLKER
+1391 NNDPNIAKSLQER
-1404 IDGLRDVIIAIYPV
+1404 IDGLRDVITAIYPV
-1418 DQQGTLIAELRS
+1418 EQQGTLIAELRS

-1438 ALAQIEASMDQ
+1438 TLAQIEASMDQ

-1460 QGLIDLVNTQYT
+1460 QSLIDLVNTQYT

-1516 LSGFQR
+1516 LTGFQR
-1522 QGYDRLMEL
+1522 QGYDRLVEL
-1531 YTYAK
+1531 YEYSKA
-1536 TQLQQEGADTG
+1536 QLQQEGADIG

-1567 FQAKLRA
+1567 FQARLRGF
-1574 YRYKAAPYSLQ
+1574 RYKSAPYSLQ

-1615 AMMAGTMSV
+1615 AMMAGTMSI

-1634 AMATGKRKPKVT
+1634 AMATGKRKPKIMPV
-1646 PTGMPNQ
+1646 GMPNQ
-1653 PSTIRRWMQTRNWS
+1653 PSTIRRWMQARNWN
-1667 QVKREYRNIN
+1667 QIKREFRNMD

-1704 KNFIRVTEDFL
+1704 RNFIKVTEDFL

-1763 TTSQRN
+1763 NTLQRN
-1769 LNVQLMIDWRALNPE
+1769 ANVQLMQDWNALDPE
-1784 AQTIYRETRNFF
+1784 AQAIYRDVRNFF
-1796 QRRYSNYKR
+1796 QRRYANYKR

-1845 FGRFW
+1845 HGRFW
-1850 YQIGRST
+1850 YQIGRGA
-1857 GREYYMFDSQGA
+1857 GREYYMFESQGA

-1885 QTIGNNIGND
+1885 QTIGDNIGND
-1895 YAKQMDLHASQSTFL
+1895 YAKQMDFHAQQSAFL

-1917 DTAKFVGLSPTAADA
+1917 DNANFAGLSATDADA

-1970 ALRNFTVTSF
+1970 ALRNFANTSF

-1992 PEMFSQMSAA
+1992 PEMFSQMDAA
-2002 RSQVKRRIPAGAS
+2002 RSQVKRRTPAGAN
-2015 YDPALAAENDELRDF
+2015 YDPVLAAENDTLRDF
-2030 IKETELKLNA
+2030 IKETELRLNA

-2045 DDGAWVSYFSNIGFI
+2045 DDGAFVSYFSNIGFI

-2065 VASSVTNILGGIM
+2065 AASAVTNILGGMM
-2078 IGVPTLVGQQVKAD
+2078 IGVPTLVGQQIRANPK
-2092 PNMSYTRAVANVMG
+2092 MSYTRAVANVMG
-2106 QVSKTIGQIG
+2106 QMSKTIGQIG
-2116 FTGFGIETG
+2116 LTGFGVETG

-2138 QRSNSLTSAEQAA
+2138 ERSKNLTGAEMAA
-2151 YRRFVADGLID
+2151 YKRFVADGLID

-2201 NREVVAMSSFR
+2201 NREVVAMSAFR
-2212 AAMERRANYPNQ
+2212 AAMEKRAGYTNQ

-2260 RVILQFKQFPQQM
+2260 RVLLQFKQFPQQM
-2273 TFFLVTN
+2273 TFFLARN
-2280 AWNSIFTGKLTKAEK
+2280 AYNSFKGLTEADR

-2304 IMGTSA
+2304 IMGTA
-2310 IMTGVT
+2310 GIMSGVT
-2316 GLWNFS
+2316 GLWGFS
-2322 TVASIIEAVF
+2322 TVAAIIESVF
-2332 NYGLDSDDEDR
+2332 NFGMDADDEDR
-2343 LDFELAFMNWAVN
+2343 LDFELEFMNWAVN
-2356 TLGKEAGM
+2356 NLGKEAGM

-2388 IPDSR
+2388 IPDMR
-2393 QNLDAQ
+2393 QNTDAE
-2399 TALNDTITKTL
+2399 TALNDAITKAL

-2417 QQGARAYD
+2417 QQGARAYT

-2433 RALEAMMP
+2433 RALEAIMP
-2441 AFIRQPMVA
+2441 AFIRQPLVA

-2515 GLYFMTNDSDGV
+2515 GLHFMTNDSDGV

-2534 IKFNAKHPTAAI
+2534 IKFNEKHPTAAI

-2551 ISSIEKKLEKSAKTD
+2551 ISSIEKKMEKSAKTD

-2593 AKKKANYFEQFQ
+2593 AEKKANYFEQFQ

>member
-1 MANFFEQF
+1 MANFFDQF
-9 DTAKKKEPSENF
+9 DTAKEKEPSGNF
-21 FAKFDKQPEETSNPL
+21 FDQFDKPAGKKKAEPEETSNPL
-36 KGSAARAVE
+36 KGTAARAVE

-59 PFGVIDEALNK
+59 PFGVIDEAINK
-70 ATPFL
+70 AAPFL
-75 GMLNM
+75 GMLNI
-80 ARRSMQGKEG
+80 ARRGIQGKEG

-128 NPLNLVPFIAERIIT
+128 NPLKLVPFIAERIIT

-198 LERFATKGLFKGATP
+198 LERFATKGLFKGTTP
-213 GKTAG
+213 GKTAT
-218 SRIGTQ
+218 SRVGAQ

-272 TIQGVKE
+272 TVQGVKE
-279 GVNRYLKGDEK
+279 GLDRYLKSDEK
-290 KTGKSVLDR
+290 KTGKSVLDL

-304 DVGQVIPPAGGEST
+304 DVGQVIPPAGGAGT
-318 SLAGQ
+318 GVAGQ
-323 PGAGSSAG
+323 PGAGGTAERTAG
-331 RTTRPKPD
+331 LKPD
-339 GMVST
+339 GVVLT
-344 GQDVTDVDTGA
+344 GQDATDADTGA
-355 GQPAS
+355 GQPAGALENFRRQYDELRTE
-360 SLANFQ
+360 LADLISIQ
-366 EAYNNLRQEI
+366 RPTDADMRTMKIVSQNLSD
-376 VPLLGGGIQTPEKT
+376 VVDANAGL
-390 TQIKMAMRDLNNL
+390 IKDG
-403 VDDNAN
+403 N
-409 LINDPKLINQLK
+409 LIRQLK

-427 SSIVGAL
+427 TPVLDAL
-434 AAQDQSGQARG
+434 ASQSAGEARG
-445 MQSDMFGTIKRTA
+445 MQGDMFGTIKRTA
-458 QMARDAMAMAGGD
+458 QIARDAMAMAGGD

-477 NLEAAKQRYIA
+477 NLEAAKQRYFA
-488 KLQAGAYDENWAITQ
+488 KLQAGGYDENWAISQ
-503 AGPGMTAGEA
+503 AGPGLTAGEA

-544 GMQSA
+544 GMQG
-549 DPLRAGQ
+549 DL
-556 IETGVE
+556 
-562 IANNFGGGNRAAAV
+562 FD
-576 QWQQGRIQKL
+576 
-586 QQDAQL
+586 QQD
-592 GPENAPD
+592 
-599 YLYNTAG
+599 
-606 GEALKSPE
+606 
-614 AYKTYFDNLISL
+614 
-626 NQEVLS
+626 
-632 QLQGTPRAMQGNLLG
+632 
-647 EGAWSNVKR
+647 
-656 TTKGD
+656 
-661 VEIIP
+661 
-666 TSSLD
+666 
-671 RAAQRNKADTS
+671 
-682 TPEYEALKAS
+682 
-692 IQAKGIVDPIIIT
+692 
-705 TNSLGRAEV
+705 
-714 FEGNHRLQAAREL
+714 
-727 GIKEIPVVL
+727 
-736 HSRTNSSESYP
+736 
-747 VVGRKPSSLLAET
+747 
-760 EKQINEERVKPIP
+760 
-773 QDAQTAEMVGESTD
+773 
-787 AATQARVEAAR
+787 
-798 KSAEIEKRNK
+798 
-808 GKDQAVTPSMT
+808 
-819 PLERVLT
+819 
-826 LEDREADLVNQ
+826 
-837 LEKTETQK
+837 
-845 VGSSLGVEEKDL
+845 EKDVDKL
-857 KAGLQT
+857 MDA
-863 ELVGVRRDL
+863 L
-872 EAARAEVASRKS
+872 EGKRQPKS
-884 TPAVTPAEQVT
+884 ER
-895 TTPTTVESTQEQNDM
+895 DM
-910 FGKPVVQKQQRKGQ
+910 FGAEVESEKETPV
-924 PKKERKDLTPLDE
+924 
-937 DFEEF
+937 
-942 GAPVEGDADVTATAE
+942 AE

-963 KGDPIE
+963 KGEPIK
-969 APDTST
+969 APDIST
-975 EHIAQTTEGGQVKE
+975 EHISQTSEGEQVKD
-989 FFDLIQPI
+989 FFDVIQPV
-997 AETSTEQ
+997 AETPTEQ
-1004 ERHNS
+1004 ERHSS

-1016 VMLQYDIASA
+1016 VMLQYDIAA
-1026 GESSSPGAR
+1026 PGETTSLGAKT
-1035 SMLKYLTSRVGGVN
+1035 MLKYLTARVGGMDS
-1049 AFKALMDALRRASPE
+1049 FKALIDALRRASPE
-1064 EQGRLYTKAGIP
+1064 EQSRLYTKAGLP

-1099 GKGVGVGMPK
+1099 GRDTGVGMPK
-1109 SGIYTERITTGTAV
+1109 SGVYTERITTGTAV
-1123 TQKFGKTAGGKPRR
+1123 TQKFGKTAEGKPRR

-1143 ETEHVIADGK
+1143 ENEHVIADAK
-1153 LRGALLAIKQSFTA
+1153 LRGALLAIKQAFNA
-1167 GTKMSPQ
+1167 GVKMSPQ

-1186 RDTFGQAMSAL
+1186 RKTFGEAMSAL
-1197 AYDLAYYAVDPKYF
+1197 AYDLAYYEVDPKYF

-1229 EWVKENLSP
+1229 DWIRQNLSE
-1238 STLATLDEMVEQ
+1238 STLATLDEMVAE
-1250 HKQTHEANVAYTK
+1250 HKKTHEANVAYTK

-1322 TKNLPTLQM
+1322 TKNLPTIQM

-1380 RIVDADTMESL
+1380 RIIDADTMEPL
-1391 NNDPNIGKSLKER
+1391 NNDPNIPKSLQER
-1404 IDGLRDVIIAIYPV
+1404 IDAMRDVVTAIYPA
-1418 DQQGTLIAELRS
+1418 DQQATLIAELRS
-1430 GKLRNVLS
+1430 GKLRNVLT
-1438 ALAQIEASMDQ
+1438 ALAQLESSMDQ

-1460 QGLIDLVNTQYT
+1460 QSLLTLVNTQYA

-1531 YTYAK
+1531 YTYSK
-1536 TQLQQEGADTG
+1536 TKLQEEGADTG

-1561 ALTNPV
+1561 ALTNPI
-1567 FQAKLRA
+1567 FQARLRGF
-1574 YRYKAAPYSLQ
+1574 RYKEAPYSLQ

-1653 PSTIRRWMQTRNWS
+1653 PSTLRRWMQTRNWS
-1667 QVKREYRNIN
+1667 QVKREFRNIN

-1763 TTSQRN
+1763 NANQRN
-1769 LNVQLMIDWRALNPE
+1769 ANVQLMLDWKALNPE
-1784 AQTIYRETRNFF
+1784 AQAIYRETRNFF

-1805 LMNRRIIQMRQLG
+1805 LMNRRIIHMRQLG

-1850 YQIGRST
+1850 YQIGRSAD
-1857 GREYYMFDSQGA
+1857 REYYMFDSQGA

-1880 DPYLS
+1880 DPHLS
-1885 QTIGNNIGND
+1885 QTIGDNIGND
-1895 YAKQMDLHASQSTFL
+1895 YAKQMDLHAQQSTFL
-1910 KEVFAAV
+1910 REVFAAV

-1932 RKKELK
+1932 RKRELK

-1970 ALRNFTVTSF
+1970 ALRSFTVTSF

-1992 PEMFSQMSAA
+1992 PEMFSQMDAA
-2002 RSQVKRRIPAGAS
+2002 RSQVKRRTPAGAN
-2015 YDPALAAENDELRDF
+2015 YDPVLAAENDELRDF
-2030 IKETELKLNA
+2030 IKETESKLNA

-2065 VASSVTNILGGIM
+2065 VASAVTNVLGGMM

-2138 QRSNSLTSAEQAA
+2138 QRSNSLTRAEQAA

-2201 NREVVAMSSFR
+2201 NREIVAMSSFR

-2237 VTHRSMFDYSAPNKP
+2237 ITTRSMFDYSAPNKP

-2280 AWNSIFTGKLTKAEK
+2280 ALNSIFTGKLTKAEK

-2322 TVASIIEAVF
+2322 TVASIFEAVF
-2332 NYGLDSDDEDR
+2332 NFGLDSDDEDR
-2343 LDFELAFMNWAVN
+2343 LDFELEFMNWAVN

-2458 TNMAGDKI
+2458 TNMAGDKL

-2471 PFDLAMQ
+2471 PFELAMQ

-2484 SELAERQY
+2484 AELAERQY
-2492 FNITK
+2492 LNITK

-2503 ITKKRTEALNLF
+2503 ITKKRTQALNLF

-2534 IKFNAKHPTAAI
+2534 IKFNEKHPTAAI

-2593 AKKKANYFEQFQ
+2593 AEKKANYFDKFD